1 MKYIIGVLCV
11 AYFPAHSF
19 AEQLVD
25 HTNTLIPSVP
35 ESIDGNNKYT
45 QEKINGQEQN
55 LNFIQLFLNIS
66 INSNPSEDLFSV
78 KQSKDGKLYI
88 RSGDLKTLRVKMD
101 EHIPDSQWVCI
112 NELKGI
118 QFKYLENE
126 QSLNLQVP
134 SSMLTGYSVELSGQ
148 QTTSSGLLK
157 MKPLN
162 AAILNYSLYHT
173 ITNDESI
180 FSGSAEGIFNSAL
193 GNFSSG
199 VLYNGSNETS
209 YSHEKWVR
217 LESKWQYVDPEKVRI
232 YTLGDFV
239 SNSSDWGSS
248 VRLAGFQ
255 WSSAYTQRG
264 DIVTSALP
272 QFSGS
277 AALPS
282 TLDLYVNQ
290 QKIYSGL
297 VPSGPFDIKQLPFI
311 SGNEVTLVTTD
322 ATGQQSITKKPYYFS
337 SKILAKGINE
347 FSVDVGVPRYN
358 YGLYSNDYDDATF
371 ASGAIRYGYSNSL
384 TLSGGA
390 EASTDGLSNVGT
402 GFAKN
407 LFGVG
412 VINADLAASQY
423 KDENGYSALVGLE
436 GRISKNISFN
446 TSYRKV
452 FDNYFDLACVSQ
464 IRYLK
469 ENQITSEP
477 QNYLSYSALADEIIR
492 AGINYNFYAGYG
504 VYVGYNQIK
513 YSDNSYKLL
522 SANLSG
528 SLNKNW
534 GFYSSAYKDYEN
546 HKDYGIY
553 FALRYTPSTR
563 TNAITSV
570 SSDSGRLTY
579 RQEVFVLSEPKINS
593 FGWGGYV
600 ERDQDAHTNNASI
613 YGSYRA
619 RAAYLTGRYNRIG
632 DNDQVA
638 LSATGSLVAAAGR
651 IFAANE
657 IGDGYAVVTNA
668 GPQSQIINGGIN
680 LGTTDKS
687 GRFLIPSLMPY
698 RENHIYLDP
707 SYLPLNWNVKS
718 TDQKTVV
725 GYRQGTLVDFGAH
738 QVISGLVRI
747 VDKNNTPLLPGYS
760 VRINGQ
766 QDAVVGYDGEV
777 FVPNLLRQNKLE
789 VDLLDHGSCQVNF
802 TYNSNQY
809 STKKLG
815 PYICQ

>member
-1 MKYIIGVLCV
+1 MKYIIGILCV
-11 AYFPAHSF
+11 AYFPAYSF
-19 AEQLVD
+19 AEQLLD
-25 HTNTLIPSVP
+25 HTNTAVPSVP
-35 ESIDGNNKYT
+35 KSIGNDSRYT
-45 QEKINGQEQN
+45 QVGTNEQEQD

-66 INSNPSEDLFSV
+66 INSNASEDLVAV

-88 RSGDLKTLRVKMD
+88 LSSALRTLRIKID
-101 EHIPDSQWVCI
+101 EHIPDNQWVCI
-112 NELKGI
+112 NDLNGI

-126 QSLNLQVP
+126 QSLNLKVP
-134 SSMLTGYSVELSGQ
+134 SNMLTGYSVDLSGQ
-148 QTTSSGLLK
+148 QITSPQLLK

-162 AAILNYSLYHT
+162 AAILNYSLYNT
-173 ITNDESI
+173 ITNDENV
-180 FSGSAEGIFNSAL
+180 FSGTAEGIFNSAI

-199 VLYNGSNETS
+199 VLYNGSNENS

-217 LESKWQYVDPEKVRI
+217 LESKWQYVDPEKIRI
-232 YTLGDFV
+232 YTLGDFI
-239 SNSSDWGSS
+239 SNSPDWGSS

-255 WSSAYTQRG
+255 WSSAYSQRG

-322 ATGQQSITKKPYYFS
+322 ATGKQSITKKPYYFS

-347 FSVDVGVPRYN
+347 FSVDVGIPRYN

-390 EASTDGLSNVGT
+390 EASTDGLSNLGT

-407 LFGVG
+407 VLGIGVM
-412 VINADLAASQY
+412 NADIAASQY
-423 KDENGYSALVGLE
+423 KDENGYSALLGLE

-452 FDNYFDLACVSQ
+452 FDNYFDLARVSQ
-464 IRYLK
+464 VRYLK
-469 ENQITSEP
+469 DNQINAET
-477 QNYLSYSALADEIIR
+477 QNYLNYSALADEIFR

-504 VYVGYNQIK
+504 VYLGYNQIK

-522 SANLSG
+522 STNLSG
-528 SLNKNW
+528 NLDKNW
-534 GFYSSAYKDYEN
+534 GFYASAYKDYEN
-546 HKDYGIY
+546 HKDYGVY
-553 FALRYTPSTR
+553 FALRYTPSSKV
-563 TNAITSV
+563 NAITSV
-570 SSDSGRLTY
+570 SSDSGSLRY
-579 RQEVFVLSEPKINS
+579 RQEIFGLSEPQIGS

-600 ERDQDAHTNNASI
+600 ERDQDANENNASV
-613 YGSYRA
+613 YASYRA
-619 RAAYLTGRYNRIG
+619 RAAYLTGRYNRFG

-668 GPQSQIINGGIN
+668 GPQSQIINGGVN
-680 LGTTDKS
+680 LGVTDNS

-698 RENHIYLDP
+698 QVNHIYLDP
-707 SYLPLNWNVKS
+707 SYLPLNWSVKS

-725 GYRQGTLVDFGAH
+725 GYRQGGLIDFGAH
-738 QVISGLVRI
+738 QVISGLVKL
-747 VDKNNTPLLPGYS
+747 VDANNSPLLPGYT

-766 QDAVVGYDGEV
+766 QDGVVGYDGEV
-777 FVPNLLRQNKLE
+777 FIQNLLKQNKLE
-789 VDLLDHGSCQVNF
+789 VDLLDHGSCQVDF

-815 PYICQ
+815 PYVCH

>member
-11 AYFPAHSF
+11 AYFPAYSF
-19 AEQLVD
+19 AEQLLD
-25 HTNTLIPSVP
+25 YTNTAVPSVP
-35 ESIDGNNKYT
+35 KSVGSNSEYT
-45 QEKINGQEQN
+45 QVGANEQEQD
-55 LNFIQLFLNIS
+55 LNFIHLFLNVS
-66 INSNPSEDLFSV
+66 INSNASEDLVAV

-88 RSGDLKTLRVKMD
+88 RSSTLKTLRLKMD
-101 EHIPDSQWVCI
+101 EHIPDNQWVCI
-112 NELKGI
+112 NDLNGI

-126 QSLNLQVP
+126 QSLNLKVP
-134 SSMLTGYSVELSGQ
+134 LNMLTGYSVDLSGQ
-148 QTTSSGLLK
+148 QITSPQLLK

-162 AAILNYSLYHT
+162 AAILNYSLYNT
-173 ITNDESI
+173 ITNDENV
-180 FSGSAEGIFNSAL
+180 FSGTAEGIFNSTI

-199 VLYNGSNETS
+199 VLYNGSNENS

-217 LESKWQYVDPEKVRI
+217 LESKWQYVDPEKIRI
-232 YTLGDFV
+232 YTLGDFI
-239 SNSSDWGSS
+239 SNSPDWGSS

-255 WSSAYTQRG
+255 WSSAYSQRG

-390 EASTDGLSNVGT
+390 EASTDGLSNLGT

-407 LFGVG
+407 VLGIGVM
-412 VINADLAASQY
+412 NADIAASQY
-423 KDENGYSALVGLE
+423 KDENGYSALLGLE
-436 GRISKNISFN
+436 GRISKTISFN

-452 FDNYFDLACVSQ
+452 FDNYFDLARVSQ
-464 IRYLK
+464 VRYLK
-469 ENQITSEP
+469 ENKINPES
-477 QNYLSYSALADEIIR
+477 QNYLNYSALADEIFR

-504 VYVGYNQIK
+504 VYLGYNQIK

-522 SANLSG
+522 STNLSG
-528 SLNKNW
+528 SLDKNW
-534 GFYSSAYKDYEN
+534 GFYASAYKDYEN

-553 FALRYTPSTR
+553 FALRYTPSSKV
-563 TNAITSV
+563 NAITSV
-570 SSDSGRLTY
+570 SSDSGSLRY
-579 RQEVFVLSEPKINS
+579 RQEIFGLSEPQIGS

-600 ERDQDAHTNNASI
+600 ERDQEANENNASV
-613 YGSYRA
+613 YASYRA
-619 RAAYLTGRYNRIG
+619 RAAYLTGRYNRFG

-638 LSATGSLVAAAGR
+638 VSATGSLVAAAGR

-668 GPQSQIINGGIN
+668 GPQSQIINGGVN
-680 LGTTDKS
+680 LGATDKS

-698 RENHIYLDP
+698 QVNHIYLDP

-738 QVISGLVRI
+738 QVISGLVKL
-747 VDKNNTPLLPGYS
+747 VDENNSPLMPGYT

-766 QDAVVGYDGEV
+766 QDGMVGYDGEV
-777 FVPNLLRQNKLE
+777 FIPNLLKQNKLE
-789 VDLLDHGSCQVNF
+789 VDLLDHGSCQVDF
-802 TYNSNQY
+802 IYNSNQY

-815 PYICQ
+815 PYVCH

>member
-45 QEKINGQEQN
+45 QEKTNGQEQN

-112 NELKGI
+112 NQLKGI

-134 SSMLTGYSVELSGQ
+134 ASMLTGYSVELSGQ

-232 YTLGDFV
+232 YTLGDFI

-371 ASGAIRYGYSNSL
+371 ASGTIRYGYSNSL
-384 TLSGGA
+384 TLSGGV

-452 FDNYFDLACVSQ
+452 FDNYFDLARVSQ

-469 ENQITSEP
+469 DNQITSEP

-619 RAAYLTGRYNRIG
+619 RAAYLKGRYNRIG

-738 QVISGLVRI
+738 QVVSGLVRI
-747 VDKNNTPLLPGYS
+747 VDKNNMPLLPGYS

>member
-1 MKYIIGVLCV
+1 MKYLVSALCV
-11 AYFPAHSF
+11 MYLPVHAF
-19 AEQLVD
+19 AESLQD
-25 HTNTLIPSVP
+25 NTNAALPNIPEVSNAAFQT
-35 ESIDGNNKYT
+35 SGSDKGY
-45 QEKINGQEQN
+45 
-55 LNFIQLFLNIS
+55 IQLFLNIS
-66 INSNPSEDLFSV
+66 INSNTSTDLISV
-78 KQSKDGKLYI
+78 HQDQDRKLYI
-88 RSGDLKTLRVKMD
+88 RVHDLKALRLKMD

-134 SSMLTGYSVELSGQ
+134 ASMLSDYSVDLTGQ
-148 QTTSSGLLK
+148 PTTNTNLLK

-162 AAILNYSLYHT
+162 AAILNYSMYHT

-199 VLYNGSNETS
+199 VLYNGSNEKS

-217 LESKWQYVDPEKVRI
+217 LDSKWQYVDPEKVRI
-232 YTLGDFV
+232 YTLGDFI

-248 VRLAGFQ
+248 VRLAGLQ

-297 VPSGPFDIKQLPFI
+297 VPSGPFDVKQLPFI

-322 ATGQQSITKKPYYFS
+322 ATGQQTITKKPYYFS

-384 TLSGGA
+384 TLSGGV
-390 EASTDGLSNVGT
+390 EASTDGLSNLGT

-412 VINADLAASQY
+412 VINADIAASQY
-423 KDENGYSALVGLE
+423 KDENGYSALLGLE

-452 FDNYFDLACVSQ
+452 FDNYFDLARVSQ

-469 ENQITSEP
+469 ENQLNAES
-477 QNYLSYSALADEIIR
+477 QNYLNYSALADEIFR
-492 AGINYNFYAGYG
+492 AGINYNFYTGYG

-534 GFYSSAYKDYEN
+534 GFYSSVYKDYEN

-563 TNAITSV
+563 VNAITSV
-570 SSDSGRLTY
+570 SNDSGKTTY
-579 RQEVFVLSEPKINS
+579 RQEINGFTDPQIGS

-600 ERDQDAHTNNASI
+600 ERDRDAHANNASV

-632 DNDQVA
+632 
-638 LSATGSLVAAAGR
+638 
-651 IFAANE
+651 
-657 IGDGYAVVTNA
+657 
-668 GPQSQIINGGIN
+668 
-680 LGTTDKS
+680 
-687 GRFLIPSLMPY
+687 
-698 RENHIYLDP
+698 
-707 SYLPLNWNVKS
+707 
-718 TDQKTVV
+718 
-725 GYRQGTLVDFGAH
+725 
-738 QVISGLVRI
+738 
-747 VDKNNTPLLPGYS
+747 
-760 VRINGQ
+760 
-766 QDAVVGYDGEV
+766 
-777 FVPNLLRQNKLE
+777 
-789 VDLLDHGSCQVNF
+789 
-802 TYNSNQY
+802 
-809 STKKLG
+809 
-815 PYICQ
+815 

>member
-11 AYFPAHSF
+11 AYLPAYSF
-19 AEQLVD
+19 AEQLQD
-25 HTNTLIPSVP
+25 NTNTVMPSVP
-35 ESIDGNNKYT
+35 ESIDSNKKYAQGNTSDDKQN
-45 QEKINGQEQN
+45 IN
-55 LNFIQLFLNIS
+55 FTQLFLVVS
-66 INSNPSEDLFSV
+66 INSNSSEDLVAV

-88 RSGDLKTLRVKMD
+88 RSSALKTLRVKMD
-101 EHIPDSQWVCI
+101 EQTPDSQWVCI
-112 NELKGI
+112 DELKGI
-118 QFKYLENE
+118 RFKYLENE
-126 QSLNLQVP
+126 QALNLQVP
-134 SSMLTGYSVELSGQ
+134 SNMLTDYSVDLNGQ
-148 QTTSSGLLK
+148 QITSPHLLK

-162 AAILNYSLYHT
+162 AAILNYSLYNT
-173 ITNDESI
+173 ITNDENV
-180 FSGSAEGIFNSAL
+180 FSGSAEGIFNSAI

-217 LESKWQYVDPEKVRI
+217 LESKWQYVDPEKIRI
-232 YTLGDFV
+232 YTLGDFI

-264 DIVTSALP
+264 DLVTSALP

-322 ATGQQSITKKPYYFS
+322 ATGQQSITKQAYYFS

-358 YGLYSNDYDDATF
+358 YGLFSNDYDDATF

-390 EASTDGLSNVGT
+390 EASTDGLSNLGT

-407 LFGVG
+407 LFGFG
-412 VINADLAASQY
+412 VINADIAASQY

-452 FDNYFDLACVSQ
+452 FDNYFDLARVSQ

-469 ENQITSEP
+469 DNQMTSEP
-477 QNYLSYSALADEIIR
+477 QNYLSYSALADEIFR
-492 AGINYNFYAGYG
+492 AGMSYNFYEGYSA
-504 VYVGYNQIK
+504 YLGYNQIK
-513 YSDNSYKLL
+513 YSDNANKLV

-528 SLNKNW
+528 TLNNNW
-534 GFYSSAYKDYEN
+534 GFYASAYKDYEN
-546 HKDYGIY
+546 QKDYGIY

-563 TNAITSV
+563 VNAITSV
-570 SSDSGRLTY
+570 SNDAGRLSY
-579 RQEVFVLSEPKINS
+579 RQEIFGLSEPQIGS

-600 ERDQDAHTNNASI
+600 ERDQDANQNNASI

-638 LSATGSLVAAAGR
+638 VSATGSLVAAAGR
-651 IFAANE
+651 VFAANE

-668 GPQSQIINGGIN
+668 GPQSQIINGGVN
-680 LGTTDKS
+680 LGVTDNS

-698 RENHIYLDP
+698 KENHIYLDP
-707 SYLPLNWNVKS
+707 SYLPLNWSVKS

-725 GYRQGTLVDFGAH
+725 GYRQGGLIDFGAH
-738 QVISGLVRI
+738 QVISGLVKL
-747 VDKNNTPLLPGYS
+747 VDANNSPLLPGYT

-766 QDAVVGYDGEV
+766 QDGVVGYDGEV
-777 FVPNLLRQNKLE
+777 FIQNLLKQNKLE
-789 VDLLDHGSCQVNF
+789 VDLLDHGSCQVDF

-815 PYICQ
+815 PYVCH

>member
-452 FDNYFDLACVSQ
+452 FDNYFDLARVSQ

-657 IGDGYAVVTNA
+657 IGEGYAVVTNA

>member
-134 SSMLTGYSVELSGQ
+134 SSMLSDYSVDLNGQ
-148 QTTSSGLLK
+148 STTNTNLLK

-322 ATGQQSITKKPYYFS
+322 ATGQQIITKKPYYFS

-452 FDNYFDLACVSQ
+452 FDNYFDLARVSQ

-469 ENQITSEP
+469 ENQISAEP

-534 GFYSSAYKDYEN
+534 GFYSSAYTDYEN

-680 LGTTDKS
+680 LGTTDK
-687 GRFLIPSLMPY
+687 
-698 RENHIYLDP
+698 
-707 SYLPLNWNVKS
+707 LNR
-718 TDQKTVV
+718 TGFV
-725 GYRQGTLVDFGAH
+725 GDFF
-738 QVISGLVRI
+738 I
-747 VDKNNTPLLPGYS
+747 
-760 VRINGQ
+760 
-766 QDAVVGYDGEV
+766 
-777 FVPNLLRQNKLE
+777 
-789 VDLLDHGSCQVNF
+789 
-802 TYNSNQY
+802 
-809 STKKLG
+809 
-815 PYICQ
+815 

>member
-1 MKYIIGVLCV
+1 MKYLVSALCLTYLPTH
-11 AYFPAHSF
+11 AF
-19 AEQLVD
+19 AESLQD
-25 HTNTLIPSVP
+25 STNAVLPSIPEITDS
-35 ESIDGNNKYT
+35 SYHAFGSDKGY
-45 QEKINGQEQN
+45 
-55 LNFIQLFLNIS
+55 IQLFLNIS
-66 INSNPSEDLFSV
+66 VNSNV
-78 KQSKDGKLYI
+78 SKDLISVRQEQDRKLYI
-88 RSGDLKTLRVKMD
+88 RFRDLRTLRLKID
-101 EHIPDSQWVCI
+101 EHIPDNQWVCI
-112 NELKGI
+112 NDLNGI

-126 QSLNLQVP
+126 QSLNLKVP
-134 SSMLTGYSVELSGQ
+134 SNMLTGYSVDLSGQ
-148 QTTSSGLLK
+148 QITSPNLLR

-162 AAILNYSLYHT
+162 AAILNYSLYNT
-173 ITNDESI
+173 ITNDENV
-180 FSGSAEGIFNSAL
+180 FSGTAEGIFNSAI

-199 VLYNGSNETS
+199 GLYNGSNENS
-209 YSHEKWVR
+209 YNHEKWVR
-217 LESKWQYVDPEKVRI
+217 LESKWQYVDPEKIRI
-232 YTLGDFV
+232 YTLGDFI
-239 SNSSDWGSS
+239 SNSPDWGSS

-255 WSSAYTQRG
+255 WSSAYSQRG

-322 ATGQQSITKKPYYFS
+322 ATGKQSITKKPYYFS

-347 FSVDVGVPRYN
+347 FSVDVGIPRYN

-390 EASTDGLSNVGT
+390 EASTDGLSNLGT

-407 LFGVG
+407 IFGIG
-412 VINADLAASQY
+412 VINADIAASQY
-423 KDENGYSALVGLE
+423 KDENGYSTLLGLE

-452 FDNYFDLACVSQ
+452 FDNYFDLARVSQ
-464 IRYLK
+464 VRYLK
-469 ENQITSEP
+469 DNQINAES
-477 QNYLSYSALADEIIR
+477 QNYLNYSALADEIFR

-504 VYVGYNQIK
+504 VYLGYNQIK

-522 SANLSG
+522 STNLSG
-528 SLNKNW
+528 SLDKNW
-534 GFYSSAYKDYEN
+534 GFYASAYKDYEN

-553 FALRYTPSTR
+553 FALRYTPSSKV
-563 TNAITSV
+563 NAITSV
-570 SSDSGRLTY
+570 SSDSGSLRY
-579 RQEVFVLSEPKINS
+579 RQEIFGLSEPQIGS

-600 ERDQDAHTNNASI
+600 ERDEDANENNASV
-613 YGSYRA
+613 YASYRA
-619 RAAYLTGRYNRIG
+619 RAAYLTGRYNRFG

-668 GPQSQIINGGIN
+668 GPQSQVLNGGVN
-680 LGTTDKS
+680 LGATDKS
-687 GRFLIPSLMPY
+687 GRFLIANLRPY
-698 RENHIYLDP
+698 LSHHIYLDP
-707 SYLPLNWNVKS
+707 SLLPLEWDITS
-718 TDQKTVV
+718 TNQTAFV

-738 QVISGLVRI
+738 RVISGLVKL
-747 VDKNNTPLLPGYS
+747 VDQNNSPLMPGYA

-777 FVPNLLRQNKLE
+777 FIPNLLKQNKLE
-789 VDLLDHGSCQVNF
+789 VDLLDHGSCQVDF

-815 PYICQ
+815 PYVCR

>member
-11 AYFPAHSF
+11 AYFPTYSF
-19 AEQLVD
+19 AEQLLD
-25 HTNTLIPSVP
+25 HTNTAVPSVP
-35 ESIDGNNKYT
+35 KSVGSNSEYT
-45 QEKINGQEQN
+45 QVGTNEQEQD
-55 LNFIQLFLNIS
+55 LNFIHLFLNIS
-66 INSNPSEDLFSV
+66 INSNASEDLVAV

-88 RSGDLKTLRVKMD
+88 RSSALRTLRLKID
-101 EHIPDSQWVCI
+101 EHIPDNQWVCI
-112 NELKGI
+112 NDLNGI

-126 QSLNLQVP
+126 QSLNLKVP
-134 SSMLTGYSVELSGQ
+134 SNMLTGYSVDLSGQ
-148 QTTSSGLLK
+148 QVTSPNLLK

-162 AAILNYSLYHT
+162 AAILNYSLYNT
-173 ITNDESI
+173 ITNDENV
-180 FSGSAEGIFNSAL
+180 FSGTAEGIFNSAI

-199 VLYNGSNETS
+199 VLYNGSNENS

-217 LESKWQYVDPEKVRI
+217 LESKWQYVDPEKIRI
-232 YTLGDFV
+232 YTLGDFI
-239 SNSSDWGSS
+239 SNSTDWGSS

-255 WSSAYTQRG
+255 WSSAYSQRG

-322 ATGQQSITKKPYYFS
+322 ATGKQSITKKPYYFS

-347 FSVDVGVPRYN
+347 FSVDVGIPRYN

-390 EASTDGLSNVGT
+390 EASTDGLSNLGT

-407 LFGVG
+407 IFGIG
-412 VINADLAASQY
+412 VINADIAASQY
-423 KDENGYSALVGLE
+423 KDKNGYSTLLGLE

-452 FDNYFDLACVSQ
+452 FDNYFDLARVSQ
-464 IRYLK
+464 VRYLK
-469 ENQITSEP
+469 DNQINAES
-477 QNYLSYSALADEIIR
+477 QNYLNYSALADEIFR
-492 AGINYNFYAGYG
+492 AGINYNFYTGYG
-504 VYVGYNQIK
+504 VYLGYNQIK

-522 SANLSG
+522 STNLSG
-528 SLNKNW
+528 SLDKNW
-534 GFYSSAYKDYEN
+534 GFYASAYKDYEN

-553 FALRYTPSTR
+553 FALRYTPSSKV
-563 TNAITSV
+563 NAITSV
-570 SSDSGRLTY
+570 SSDSGSLRY
-579 RQEVFVLSEPKINS
+579 RQEIFGLSEPQIGS

-600 ERDQDAHTNNASI
+600 ERDEDANENNSSVYA
-613 YGSYRA
+613 SYRA
-619 RAAYLTGRYNRIG
+619 RAAYLTGRYNRFG

-657 IGDGYAVVTNA
+657 IGEGFAVVTNA
-668 GPQSQIINGGIN
+668 GPQSQILNGGVN
-680 LGTTDKS
+680 LGVTDKS

-698 RENHIYLDP
+698 QVNHIYLDP

-738 QVISGLVRI
+738 RVISGLVKL
-747 VDKNNTPLLPGYS
+747 VDQSNSPLMPGYA

-766 QDAVVGYDGEV
+766 QDGVVGYDGEV
-777 FVPNLLRQNKLE
+777 FIPNLLKQNKLE
-789 VDLLDHGSCQVNF
+789 VDLLDHGSCQVDF

-815 PYICQ
+815 PYVCH

>member
-239 SNSSDWGSS
+239 STVDWGSS

-282 TLDLYVNQ
+282 TLDL
-290 QKIYSGL
+290 
-297 VPSGPFDIKQLPFI
+297 
-311 SGNEVTLVTTD
+311 
-322 ATGQQSITKKPYYFS
+322 
-337 SKILAKGINE
+337 
-347 FSVDVGVPRYN
+347 
-358 YGLYSNDYDDATF
+358 
-371 ASGAIRYGYSNSL
+371 
-384 TLSGGA
+384 
-390 EASTDGLSNVGT
+390 
-402 GFAKN
+402 
-407 LFGVG
+407 
-412 VINADLAASQY
+412 
-423 KDENGYSALVGLE
+423 
-436 GRISKNISFN
+436 
-446 TSYRKV
+446 
-452 FDNYFDLACVSQ
+452 
-464 IRYLK
+464 
-469 ENQITSEP
+469 
-477 QNYLSYSALADEIIR
+477 
-492 AGINYNFYAGYG
+492 
-504 VYVGYNQIK
+504 
-513 YSDNSYKLL
+513 
-522 SANLSG
+522 
-528 SLNKNW
+528 
-534 GFYSSAYKDYEN
+534 
-546 HKDYGIY
+546 
-553 FALRYTPSTR
+553 
-563 TNAITSV
+563 
-570 SSDSGRLTY
+570 
-579 RQEVFVLSEPKINS
+579 
-593 FGWGGYV
+593 
-600 ERDQDAHTNNASI
+600 
-613 YGSYRA
+613 
-619 RAAYLTGRYNRIG
+619 
-632 DNDQVA
+632 
-638 LSATGSLVAAAGR
+638 
-651 IFAANE
+651 
-657 IGDGYAVVTNA
+657 
-668 GPQSQIINGGIN
+668 
-680 LGTTDKS
+680 
-687 GRFLIPSLMPY
+687 
-698 RENHIYLDP
+698 
-707 SYLPLNWNVKS
+707 
-718 TDQKTVV
+718 
-725 GYRQGTLVDFGAH
+725 
-738 QVISGLVRI
+738 
-747 VDKNNTPLLPGYS
+747 
-760 VRINGQ
+760 
-766 QDAVVGYDGEV
+766 
-777 FVPNLLRQNKLE
+777 
-789 VDLLDHGSCQVNF
+789 
-802 TYNSNQY
+802 
-809 STKKLG
+809 
-815 PYICQ
+815 

>member
-1 MKYIIGVLCV
+1 MYLPIH
-11 AYFPAHSF
+11 AF
-19 AEQLVD
+19 AESLQD
-25 HTNTLIPSVP
+25 NTNAALPNIPEVTNSAFQA
-35 ESIDGNNKYT
+35 SGSDRGY
-45 QEKINGQEQN
+45 
-55 LNFIQLFLNIS
+55 IQLFLNIS
-66 INSNPSEDLFSV
+66 INSNTSTDLISV
-78 KQSKDGKLYI
+78 HQDQDKKLYV
-88 RSGDLKTLRVKMD
+88 RARDLKALRLKMD

-134 SSMLTGYSVELSGQ
+134 SSMLSDYSVDLNGQ
-148 QTTSSGLLK
+148 STTNTNLLK

-232 YTLGDFV
+232 YTLGDFI
-239 SNSSDWGSS
+239 SNSSDWGSN

-322 ATGQQSITKKPYYFS
+322 ATGQQIITKKPYYFS

-384 TLSGGA
+384 TLSGGV

-412 VINADLAASQY
+412 VINADIAASQY
-423 KDENGYSALVGLE
+423 KDENGYSTLIGLE

-452 FDNYFDLACVSQ
+452 FDNYFDLARVSQ

-469 ENQITSEP
+469 ENQISAEP

-553 FALRYTPSTR
+553 FALRYTPSTKV
-563 TNAITSV
+563 NSITSF
-570 SSDSGRLTY
+570 SNDSGKTTY
-579 RQEVFVLSEPKINS
+579 RQEVNGFSDPHIGS

-657 IGDGYAVVTNA
+657 IGEGYAVVTNA
-668 GPQSQIINGGIN
+668 GPQSQIINGGVN
-680 LGTTDKS
+680 LGETDKS
-687 GRFLIPSLMPY
+687 GRFLI
-698 RENHIYLDP
+698 
-707 SYLPLNWNVKS
+707 
-718 TDQKTVV
+718 
-725 GYRQGTLVDFGAH
+725 A
-738 QVISGLVRI
+738 
-747 VDKNNTPLLPGYS
+747 
-760 VRINGQ
+760 
-766 QDAVVGYDGEV
+766 
-777 FVPNLLRQNKLE
+777 NLR
-789 VDLLDHGSCQVNF
+789 
-802 TYNSNQY
+802 
-809 STKKLG
+809 
-815 PYICQ
+815 

>member
-1 MKYIIGVLCV
+1 MYLPIHAAAESLQDSTNAVLPSIPEV
-11 AYFPAHSF
+11 PNSAHQAFGSD
-19 AEQLVD
+19 Q
-25 HTNTLIPSVP
+25 
-35 ESIDGNNKYT
+35 GY
-45 QEKINGQEQN
+45 
-55 LNFIQLFLNIS
+55 IQLFLNIS
-66 INSNPSEDLFSV
+66 INSNI
-78 KQSKDGKLYI
+78 SKDLISVRQDQDRKLYI
-88 RSGDLKTLRVKMD
+88 RSRDLKALRVKMD
-101 EHIPDSQWVCI
+101 EHIPDNQWVYI
-112 NELKGI
+112 NDLNGI

-126 QSLNLQVP
+126 QSLNLKVP
-134 SSMLTGYSVELSGQ
+134 SNMLTGYSVDLNGQ
-148 QTTSSGLLK
+148 QVTSPNLLK

-162 AAILNYSLYHT
+162 AAILNYSLYQT
-173 ITNDESI
+173 MTNDENV
-180 FSGSAEGIFNSAL
+180 FSGTAEGIFNSAI

-199 VLYNGSNETS
+199 VLYNGSNENS

-217 LESKWQYVDPEKVRI
+217 LESKWQYVDPEKIRI
-232 YTLGDFV
+232 YTLGDFI
-239 SNSSDWGSS
+239 SNSPDWGSS

-255 WSSAYTQRG
+255 WSSAYSQRG

-322 ATGQQSITKKPYYFS
+322 ATGKQSITKKPYYFS

-390 EASTDGLSNVGT
+390 EASTDGLSNLGT

-407 LFGVG
+407 LFGFG
-412 VINADLAASQY
+412 VINADIAASQY
-423 KDENGYSALVGLE
+423 KDENGYSALLGLE

-452 FDNYFDLACVSQ
+452 FDNYFDLARVSQ
-464 IRYLK
+464 VRYLK
-469 ENQITSEP
+469 DNQINPES
-477 QNYLSYSALADEIIR
+477 QNYLNYSALADEIFR

-504 VYVGYNQIK
+504 VYLGYNQIK

-522 SANLSG
+522 STNLSG
-528 SLNKNW
+528 SLDKNW
-534 GFYSSAYKDYEN
+534 GFYASAYKDYEN

-553 FALRYTPSTR
+553 FALRYTPSSKV
-563 TNAITSV
+563 NAITSV
-570 SSDSGRLTY
+570 SSDSGSLRY
-579 RQEVFVLSEPKINS
+579 RQEIFGLSEPQIGS

-600 ERDQDAHTNNASI
+600 ERDQDANENNASV
-613 YGSYRA
+613 YASYRA
-619 RAAYLTGRYNRIG
+619 RAAYLTGRYNRFG

-638 LSATGSLVAAAGR
+638 VSATGSLVAAAGR

-668 GPQSQIINGGIN
+668 GPQSQILNGGVN
-680 LGTTDKS
+680 LGATDKS
-687 GRFLIPSLMPY
+687 GRFLIANLRPY
-698 RENHIYLDP
+698 MSHHIYLDP
-707 SYLPLNWNVKS
+707 SYLPLEWEVSS
-718 TDQKTVV
+718 TNQTAFV

-738 QVISGLVRI
+738 QVISGLVKL
-747 VDKNNTPLLPGYS
+747 VDQNNSPLMPGYA

-766 QDAVVGYDGEV
+766 QNGMVGYDGEV
-777 FVPNLLRQNKLE
+777 FIPNLLKQNKLE
-789 VDLLDHGSCQVNF
+789 VDLLDHGSCQVDFAYENK
-802 TYNSNQY
+802 QY
-809 STKKLG
+809 SAKKLG
-815 PYICQ
+815 PYVCR

>member
-1 MKYIIGVLCV
+1 
-11 AYFPAHSF
+11 
-19 AEQLVD
+19 
-25 HTNTLIPSVP
+25 
-35 ESIDGNNKYT
+35 
-45 QEKINGQEQN
+45 
-55 LNFIQLFLNIS
+55 
-66 INSNPSEDLFSV
+66 
-78 KQSKDGKLYI
+78 
-88 RSGDLKTLRVKMD
+88 
-101 EHIPDSQWVCI
+101 
-112 NELKGI
+112 
-118 QFKYLENE
+118 
-126 QSLNLQVP
+126 
-134 SSMLTGYSVELSGQ
+134 
-148 QTTSSGLLK
+148 
-157 MKPLN
+157 
-162 AAILNYSLYHT
+162 
-173 ITNDESI
+173 
-180 FSGSAEGIFNSAL
+180 
-193 GNFSSG
+193 
-199 VLYNGSNETS
+199 
-209 YSHEKWVR
+209 
-217 LESKWQYVDPEKVRI
+217 
-232 YTLGDFV
+232 
-239 SNSSDWGSS
+239 
-248 VRLAGFQ
+248 
-255 WSSAYTQRG
+255 
-264 DIVTSALP
+264 
-272 QFSGS
+272 
-277 AALPS
+277 
-282 TLDLYVNQ
+282 
-290 QKIYSGL
+290 
-297 VPSGPFDIKQLPFI
+297 
-311 SGNEVTLVTTD
+311 
-322 ATGQQSITKKPYYFS
+322 
-337 SKILAKGINE
+337 
-347 FSVDVGVPRYN
+347 
-358 YGLYSNDYDDATF
+358 
-371 ASGAIRYGYSNSL
+371 
-384 TLSGGA
+384 
-390 EASTDGLSNVGT
+390 
-402 GFAKN
+402 
-407 LFGVG
+407 
-412 VINADLAASQY
+412 
-423 KDENGYSALVGLE
+423 GLE

-452 FDNYFDLACVSQ
+452 FDNYFDLARVSQ

-469 ENQITSEP
+469 DNQITSEP
-477 QNYLSYSALADEIIR
+477 QNYLNYSALADEIFR
-492 AGINYNFYAGYG
+492 AGINYNFYTGYG

-563 TNAITSV
+563 VNAISSV
-570 SSDSGRLTY
+570 SSDSGRLSY
-579 RQEVFVLSEPKINS
+579 RQEVFVLSEPQIGS

-600 ERDQDAHTNNASI
+600 ERDQDTHDNNVSV

-668 GPQSQIINGGIN
+668 GPQSQILNGGIN

-738 QVISGLVRI
+738 QVISGLVRV
-747 VDKNNTPLLPGYS
+747 VDKNNSPLLPGYS

-777 FVPNLLRQNKLE
+777 FIPNLLQQNKLE
-789 VDLLDHGSCQVNF
+789 IDLLDHGSCQVEF

-815 PYICQ
+815 PYICH

>member
-11 AYFPAHSF
+11 AYLPAYSF
-19 AEQLVD
+19 AEQLQD
-25 HTNTLIPSVP
+25 HTNTATPRVP
-35 ESIDGNNKYT
+35 DAINSKNKYAGV
-45 QEKINGQEQN
+45 KVDKQEQN
-55 LNFIQLFLNIS
+55 LSFTQLFLNVS
-66 INSNPSEDLFSV
+66 VNANASEDLVSV
-78 KQSKDGKLYI
+78 KQAQDGKLYI
-88 RSGDLKTLRVKMD
+88 RARDLKALRLKMD
-101 EHIPDSQWVCI
+101 EHISDSQWVCI
-112 NELKGI
+112 NDLSEI

-126 QSLNLQVP
+126 QSLNLNVP
-134 SSMLTGYSVELSGQ
+134 SNMLTGYAVDLNGQ
-148 QTTSSGLLK
+148 QITSPHLLK

-162 AAILNYSLYHT
+162 AAILNYSLYNS
-173 ITNDESI
+173 ITNDENT
-180 FSGSAEGIFNSAL
+180 FSGSAEGIFNSAI

-199 VLYNGSNETS
+199 VLYNGSNENS

-217 LESKWQYVDPEKVRI
+217 LETKWQYVDPEKIRI
-232 YTLGDFV
+232 YTLGDFI
-239 SNSSDWGSS
+239 SNSPDWGSS

-390 EASTDGLSNVGT
+390 EASTDGLSNLGT

-407 LFGVG
+407 LFGIG
-412 VINADLAASQY
+412 VINADIAASQY
-423 KDENGYSALVGLE
+423 KDENGYSALLGLE

-452 FDNYFDLACVSQ
+452 FDNYFDLARVSQ
-464 IRYLK
+464 VRYLK
-469 ENQITSEP
+469 DNQTDAEP
-477 QNYLSYSALADEIIR
+477 HNYLSYSALADEIFR

-504 VYVGYNQIK
+504 AYLGYNQIK

-534 GFYSSAYKDYEN
+534 GFYTSAYKDYEN
-546 HKDYGIY
+546 NKDYGLY
-553 FALRYTPSTR
+553 FALRYTPSSKL
-563 TNAITSV
+563 NAITSV
-570 SSDSGRLTY
+570 SSDSGSLSY
-579 RQEVFVLSEPKINS
+579 REEIFGLSEPKIGS

-600 ERDQDAHTNNASI
+600 ERDQDANENNASI
-613 YGSYRA
+613 YASYRA
-619 RAAYLTGRYNRIG
+619 RAAYLTGRYNRFG

-657 IGDGYAVVTNA
+657 IGEGYAVVTNA
-668 GPQSQIINGGIN
+668 GPKSQIINGGAN
-680 LGTTDKS
+680 LGATDKS
-687 GRFLIPSLMPY
+687 GRFLIANLRPY
-698 RENHIYLDP
+698 LSHHIYLDP
-707 SYLPLNWNVKS
+707 SYLPLEWDVTS
-718 TDQKTVV
+718 TNQTVFV
-725 GYRQGTLVDFGAH
+725 GYRQGALIDFGAH
-738 QVISGLVRI
+738 RVISGLI
-747 VDKNNTPLLPGYS
+747 KLVDQNNSPLLPGYT

-766 QDAVVGYDGEV
+766 QEGVVGYDGEV
-777 FVPNLLRQNKLE
+777 FIQNLLKQNTLE
-789 VDLLDHGSCQVNF
+789 VDLLDRGSCQVDF

-815 PYICQ
+815 PYVCR

>member
-11 AYFPAHSF
+11 AYFPANSF
-19 AEQLVD
+19 AEQLLD
-25 HTNTLIPSVP
+25 HTNTAVPSVP
-35 ESIDGNNKYT
+35 KSVGSNGEYIQVGANK
-45 QEKINGQEQN
+45 QEQN
-55 LNFIQLFLNIS
+55 IDLINLFLNIS
-66 INSNPSEDLFSV
+66 INSNASEDLVAV

-88 RSGDLKTLRVKMD
+88 RSGTLKKLRIKMD
-101 EHIPDSQWVCI
+101 EDIPDNQWVCI
-112 NELKGI
+112 NDLNGI

-126 QSLNLQVP
+126 QSLNLKVP
-134 SSMLTGYSVELSGQ
+134 LNMLTGYSVDLSGQ
-148 QTTSSGLLK
+148 QVTNPHLLK

-162 AAILNYSLYHT
+162 AAILNYSLYNT
-173 ITNDESI
+173 ITNDENV
-180 FSGSAEGIFNSAL
+180 FSGTAEGIFNSAI

-217 LESKWQYVDPEKVRI
+217 LESKWQYVDPEKIRI
-232 YTLGDFV
+232 YTLGDFI
-239 SNSSDWGSS
+239 SNSPDWGSS

-255 WSSAYTQRG
+255 WSSAYSQRG

-390 EASTDGLSNVGT
+390 EASTDGLSNLGT

-407 LFGVG
+407 VLGIG
-412 VINADLAASQY
+412 VINADIAASQY
-423 KDENGYSALVGLE
+423 KDENGYSALLGLE

-452 FDNYFDLACVSQ
+452 FDNYFDLARVSQ
-464 IRYLK
+464 VRYLK
-469 ENQITSEP
+469 DNQINAES
-477 QNYLSYSALADEIIR
+477 QNYLNYSALADEIFR

-504 VYVGYNQIK
+504 LYLGYNQIK

-522 SANLSG
+522 STNLSG
-528 SLNKNW
+528 SLDKNW
-534 GFYSSAYKDYEN
+534 GFYASAYKDYEN
-546 HKDYGIY
+546 HKDYGVY
-553 FALRYTPSTR
+553 FALRYTPSSKV
-563 TNAITSV
+563 NAITSV
-570 SSDSGRLTY
+570 SSDSGSLRY
-579 RQEVFVLSEPKINS
+579 RQEIFGLSEPQIGS

-600 ERDQDAHTNNASI
+600 ERDQDANENNASV
-613 YGSYRA
+613 YASYRA
-619 RAAYLTGRYNRIG
+619 RAAYLTGRYNRFG

-638 LSATGSLVAAAGR
+638 VSATGSLVAAAGR

-668 GPQSQIINGGIN
+668 GPQSQIINGGVN
-680 LGTTDKS
+680 LGETDKS

-698 RENHIYLDP
+698 QVNHIYLDP

-738 QVISGLVRI
+738 QVISGLVKL
-747 VDKNNTPLLPGYS
+747 VDQKNSPLMPGYT

-766 QDAVVGYDGEV
+766 QNGMVGYDGEV
-777 FVPNLLRQNKLE
+777 FIPNLLKQNKLE
-789 VDLLDHGSCQVNF
+789 VDLLDHGSCQVDF

-815 PYICQ
+815 PYVCH

>member
-11 AYFPAHSF
+11 AYFPTYSF
-19 AEQLVD
+19 AEQLLD
-25 HTNTLIPSVP
+25 HTNTAVPSVP
-35 ESIDGNNKYT
+35 KSIGSNNKYMH
-45 QEKINGQEQN
+45 EKTNGQQQEHD
-55 LNFIQLFLNIS
+55 FTQLFLNIS
-66 INSNPSEDLFSV
+66 INSNTSEDLFSV

-101 EHIPDSQWVCI
+101 EHIPDSQWVCL

-134 SSMLTGYSVELSGQ
+134 SNMLMGYSVDLTGQ
-148 QTTSSGLLK
+148 QTTSSSLLK

-162 AAILNYSLYHT
+162 AALLNYSLYHT

-180 FSGSAEGIFNSAL
+180 FSGSAEGIFNSAI

-232 YTLGDFV
+232 YTLGDFI

-347 FSVDVGVPRYN
+347 FSVDIGVPRYN

-412 VINADLAASQY
+412 VINADIAASQY
-423 KDENGYSALVGLE
+423 KDENGYSALLGLE

-452 FDNYFDLACVSQ
+452 FDNYFDLARVSQ

-492 AGINYNFYAGYG
+492 AGINYNFYAGYS

-534 GFYSSAYKDYEN
+534 GFYSSAYKDYES
-546 HKDYGIY
+546 HKNYGIY

-563 TNAITSV
+563 VNAISSV
-570 SSDSGRLTY
+570 SNDSGRLTY
-579 RQEVFVLSEPKINS
+579 RQEVFVLSEPQIDS

-600 ERDQDAHTNNASI
+600 ERDQDAHNNNASI

-638 LSATGSLVAAAGR
+638 VSATGSLVAAAGR

-687 GRFLIPSLMPY
+687 GRFLISSLMPY

-738 QVISGLVRI
+738 QVVSGLVKV
-747 VDKNNTPLLPGYS
+747 VDKNNSPLKPGYS

-766 QDAVVGYDGEV
+766 QDAIVGYDGEV
-777 FVPNLLRQNKLE
+777 FVPNLLKQNKLE
-789 VDLLDHGSCQVNF
+789 VDLLDHGSCQVDF

-815 PYICQ
+815 PYICH

>member
-1 MKYIIGVLCV
+1 MYLPIHAAAESLQDSTNAVLPSIPEV
-11 AYFPAHSF
+11 PNSAHQAFGSD
-19 AEQLVD
+19 Q
-25 HTNTLIPSVP
+25 
-35 ESIDGNNKYT
+35 GY
-45 QEKINGQEQN
+45 
-55 LNFIQLFLNIS
+55 IQLFLNIS
-66 INSNPSEDLFSV
+66 VNSNI
-78 KQSKDGKLYI
+78 SKDLISVRQDQDRKLYI
-88 RSGDLKTLRVKMD
+88 RSRDLKTLRLKMD
-101 EHIPDSQWVCI
+101 EHIPDNQWVCI
-112 NELKGI
+112 NDLNGI

-126 QSLNLQVP
+126 QSLNLKVP
-134 SSMLTGYSVELSGQ
+134 PSMLTGYSVDLNGQ
-148 QTTSSGLLK
+148 QVTSPQLLK

-162 AAILNYSLYHT
+162 AAILNYSLYNT
-173 ITNDESI
+173 ITNDENV
-180 FSGSAEGIFNSAL
+180 FSGTAEGIFNSAI

-217 LESKWQYVDPEKVRI
+217 LETKWQYVDPEKIRI
-232 YTLGDFV
+232 YTLGDFI
-239 SNSSDWGSS
+239 SNSPDWGSS

-255 WSSAYTQRG
+255 WSSAYSQRG

-390 EASTDGLSNVGT
+390 EASTDGLSNLGT

-407 LFGVG
+407 VLGIG
-412 VINADLAASQY
+412 VINADIAASQY
-423 KDENGYSALVGLE
+423 KDEKGYSTLLGLE

-452 FDNYFDLACVSQ
+452 FDNYFDLARVSQ
-464 IRYLK
+464 VRYLK
-469 ENQITSEP
+469 DNQINAES
-477 QNYLSYSALADEIIR
+477 QNYLNYSALADEIFR

-504 VYVGYNQIK
+504 VYLGYNQIK

-522 SANLSG
+522 STNLSG
-528 SLNKNW
+528 SLDKNW
-534 GFYSSAYKDYEN
+534 GFYASAYKDYEN
-546 HKDYGIY
+546 HKDYGVY
-553 FALRYTPSTR
+553 FALRYTPSSKV
-563 TNAITSV
+563 NAITSV
-570 SSDSGRLTY
+570 SSDSGNLRY
-579 RQEVFVLSEPKINS
+579 RQEIFGLSEPQIGS

-600 ERDQDAHTNNASI
+600 ERDQDAKENNASI
-613 YGSYRA
+613 YASYRA
-619 RAAYLTGRYNRIG
+619 RAAYLTGRYNRFG

-668 GPQSQIINGGIN
+668 GPQSQILNGGVN
-680 LGTTDKS
+680 LGGTDKS
-687 GRFLIPSLMPY
+687 GRFLIANLRPY
-698 RENHIYLDP
+698 MSHHIYLDP
-707 SYLPLNWNVKS
+707 SYLPLEWEVSS
-718 TDQKTVV
+718 TNQTAFV

-738 QVISGLVRI
+738 QVIPGLVKL
-747 VDKNNTPLLPGYS
+747 VDQNNSPLMPGYT
-760 VRINGQ
+760 VRINDQ
-766 QDAVVGYDGEV
+766 QNGMVGYDGEV
-777 FVPNLLRQNKLE
+777 FIPNLLKQNKLE
-789 VDLLDHGSCQVNF
+789 VDLLDHGSCQVDF

-815 PYICQ
+815 PYVCR

>member
-11 AYFPAHSF
+11 AYFPAYSF
-19 AEQLVD
+19 AEQLLD
-25 HTNTLIPSVP
+25 HTNTAVPSVP
-35 ESIDGNNKYT
+35 KSVGSNGEYT
-45 QEKINGQEQN
+45 QVGANEQEQD
-55 LNFIQLFLNIS
+55 LNFIHLFLNVS
-66 INSNPSEDLFSV
+66 INSNANEDLVAV

-88 RSGDLKTLRVKMD
+88 RSSTLKTLRLKMD
-101 EHIPDSQWVCI
+101 EDILDNQWVCI
-112 NELKGI
+112 NDLNGI

-126 QSLNLQVP
+126 QSLNLKVP
-134 SSMLTGYSVELSGQ
+134 SNMLTGYSVDLNGQ
-148 QTTSSGLLK
+148 QITSPQLLK

-162 AAILNYSLYHT
+162 AAILNYSLYQT
-173 ITNDESI
+173 MTNDENV
-180 FSGSAEGIFNSAL
+180 FSGTAEGIFNSAI
-193 GNFSSG
+193 GNFFSG
-199 VLYNGSNETS
+199 VLYNGSNENS

-217 LESKWQYVDPEKVRI
+217 LESKWQYVDPEKIRI
-232 YTLGDFV
+232 YTLGDFI
-239 SNSSDWGSS
+239 SNSPDWGSS

-255 WSSAYTQRG
+255 WSSAYSQRG

-347 FSVDVGVPRYN
+347 FSVDVGIPRYN

-390 EASTDGLSNVGT
+390 EASTDGLSNLGT

-407 LFGVG
+407 ILGIG
-412 VINADLAASQY
+412 VINADIAASQY
-423 KDENGYSALVGLE
+423 KDENGYSTLLGLE

-452 FDNYFDLACVSQ
+452 FDNYFDLARVSQ
-464 IRYLK
+464 VRYLK
-469 ENQITSEP
+469 DNQINAES
-477 QNYLSYSALADEIIR
+477 QNYLNYSALADEIFR

-504 VYVGYNQIK
+504 IYLGYNQIK

-522 SANLSG
+522 STNLSG
-528 SLNKNW
+528 SLDKNW
-534 GFYSSAYKDYEN
+534 GFYASAYKDYEN
-546 HKDYGIY
+546 HKDYGVY
-553 FALRYTPSTR
+553 FALRYTPSSKV
-563 TNAITSV
+563 NAITSV
-570 SSDSGRLTY
+570 SSDSGSLRY
-579 RQEVFVLSEPKINS
+579 RQEIFGLSEPQIGS

-600 ERDQDAHTNNASI
+600 ERDQDANENNASV
-613 YGSYRA
+613 YASYRA
-619 RAAYLTGRYNRIG
+619 RAAYLTGRYNRFG

-638 LSATGSLVAAAGR
+638 VSATGSLVAAAGR

-668 GPQSQIINGGIN
+668 GPQSQILNGGVN

-687 GRFLIPSLMPY
+687 GRFLIANLRPY
-698 RENHIYLDP
+698 MSHHIYLDP
-707 SYLPLNWNVKS
+707 SYLPLEWEVSS
-718 TDQKTVV
+718 TNQTAFV

-738 QVISGLVRI
+738 QVISGLVKL
-747 VDKNNTPLLPGYS
+747 VDQNNSPLMPGYT

-766 QDAVVGYDGEV
+766 QDGMVGYDGEV
-777 FVPNLLRQNKLE
+777 FIPNLLKQNKLE
-789 VDLLDHGSCQVNF
+789 VDLLDHGSCQVDFAYKN
-802 TYNSNQY
+802 TQY

-815 PYICQ
+815 PYVCR

>member
-1 MKYIIGVLCV
+1 MKYIVSALCV
-11 AYFPAHSF
+11 MYLPIHAAAESLQDSTNAVLPSIPEVPNSAHQAFGSD
-19 AEQLVD
+19 QGYV
-25 HTNTLIPSVP
+25 
-35 ESIDGNNKYT
+35 
-45 QEKINGQEQN
+45 
-55 LNFIQLFLNIS
+55 QLFLNIS
-66 INSNPSEDLFSV
+66 VNSNV
-78 KQSKDGKLYI
+78 SKDLISVRQDQDRKLYI
-88 RSGDLKTLRVKMD
+88 RSRDLKTLRLKMG
-101 EHIPDSQWVCI
+101 EHIPDNQWVCI
-112 NELKGI
+112 NDLNGI

-126 QSLNLQVP
+126 QSLNLKVP
-134 SSMLTGYSVELSGQ
+134 PNMLTGYSVDLNGQ
-148 QTTSSGLLK
+148 QITSPNLLK

-162 AAILNYSLYHT
+162 AAILNYSLYNT
-173 ITNDESI
+173 ITNDENV
-180 FSGSAEGIFNSAL
+180 FSGTAEGIFNSAI

-199 VLYNGSNETS
+199 VLYNGSNENS

-217 LESKWQYVDPEKVRI
+217 LESKWQYVDPEKIRI
-232 YTLGDFV
+232 YTLGDFI
-239 SNSSDWGSS
+239 SNSPDWGSS

-255 WSSAYTQRG
+255 WSSAYSQRG

-347 FSVDVGVPRYN
+347 FSVDMGIPRYN

-390 EASTDGLSNVGT
+390 EASTDGLSNLGT

-407 LFGVG
+407 VLGIGVM
-412 VINADLAASQY
+412 NADIAASQY
-423 KDENGYSALVGLE
+423 KDENGYSALLGLE

-452 FDNYFDLACVSQ
+452 FDNYFDLARVSQ
-464 IRYLK
+464 VRYLK
-469 ENQITSEP
+469 DNQINAET
-477 QNYLSYSALADEIIR
+477 QNYLNYSALADEIFR
-492 AGINYNFYAGYG
+492 AVVNYNFYAGYG
-504 VYVGYNQIK
+504 VYLGYNQIK

-522 SANLSG
+522 STNLSG
-528 SLNKNW
+528 SLDKNW
-534 GFYSSAYKDYEN
+534 GFYASAYKDYEN
-546 HKDYGIY
+546 HKDYGVY
-553 FALRYTPSTR
+553 FALRYTPSSKV
-563 TNAITSV
+563 NAITSV
-570 SSDSGRLTY
+570 SSDSGSLRY
-579 RQEVFVLSEPKINS
+579 RQEIFGLSEPQIGS

-600 ERDQDAHTNNASI
+600 ERDQDAKENNASV
-613 YGSYRA
+613 YASYRA
-619 RAAYLTGRYNRIG
+619 RAAYLTGRYNRFG

-657 IGDGYAVVTNA
+657 IGEGYAVVTNA
-668 GPQSQIINGGIN
+668 GPQSQIINGGVN
-680 LGTTDKS
+680 LGETDKS

-698 RENHIYLDP
+698 QVNHIYLDP

-738 QVISGLVRI
+738 QVISGLVKL
-747 VDKNNTPLLPGYS
+747 VDQKNSPLMPGYT

-766 QDAVVGYDGEV
+766 QNGMVGYDGEV
-777 FVPNLLRQNKLE
+777 FIPNLLKQNKLE
-789 VDLLDHGSCQVNF
+789 VDLLDHGSCQVDF

-815 PYICQ
+815 PYVCH

>member
-1 MKYIIGVLCV
+1 MYLPIHAAAESLQDSTNAVLPSIPEV
-11 AYFPAHSF
+11 PNSAHQAFGSD
-19 AEQLVD
+19 Q
-25 HTNTLIPSVP
+25 
-35 ESIDGNNKYT
+35 GY
-45 QEKINGQEQN
+45 
-55 LNFIQLFLNIS
+55 IQLFLNIS
-66 INSNPSEDLFSV
+66 INSNI
-78 KQSKDGKLYI
+78 SKDLISVRQDQDRKLYI
-88 RSGDLKTLRVKMD
+88 RSRDLKALRVKMD
-101 EHIPDSQWVCI
+101 EHIPDNQWVYI
-112 NELKGI
+112 NDLNGI

-126 QSLNLQVP
+126 QSLNLKVP
-134 SSMLTGYSVELSGQ
+134 SNMLTGYSVDLNGQ
-148 QTTSSGLLK
+148 QVTSPNLLK

-162 AAILNYSLYHT
+162 AAILNYSLYQT
-173 ITNDESI
+173 MTNDENV
-180 FSGSAEGIFNSAL
+180 FSGTAEGIFNSAI

-199 VLYNGSNETS
+199 VLYNGSNENS

-217 LESKWQYVDPEKVRI
+217 LESKWQYVDPEKIRI
-232 YTLGDFV
+232 YTLGDFI
-239 SNSSDWGSS
+239 SNSPDWGSS

-255 WSSAYTQRG
+255 WSSAYSQRG

-390 EASTDGLSNVGT
+390 EASTDGLSNLGT

-407 LFGVG
+407 VLGIG
-412 VINADLAASQY
+412 VINADIAASQY
-423 KDENGYSALVGLE
+423 KDENGYSALIGLE

-452 FDNYFDLACVSQ
+452 FDNYFDLARVSQ
-464 IRYLK
+464 VRYLK
-469 ENQITSEP
+469 DNQINAES
-477 QNYLSYSALADEIIR
+477 QNYLNYSALADEIFR

-504 VYVGYNQIK
+504 VYLGYNQIK

-522 SANLSG
+522 STNLSG
-528 SLNKNW
+528 SLDKNW
-534 GFYSSAYKDYEN
+534 GFYASAYKDYEN
-546 HKDYGIY
+546 HKDYGVY
-553 FALRYTPSTR
+553 FALRYTPSSKV
-563 TNAITSV
+563 NAITSV
-570 SSDSGRLTY
+570 SSDSGSLRY
-579 RQEVFVLSEPKINS
+579 RQEIFGLSEPQIGS

-600 ERDQDAHTNNASI
+600 ERDQDAKENNASI
-613 YGSYRA
+613 YASYRA
-619 RAAYLTGRYNRIG
+619 RAAYLTGRYNRFG

-638 LSATGSLVAAAGR
+638 VSATGSLVAAAGR

-668 GPQSQIINGGIN
+668 GPQSQIINGGVN
-680 LGTTDKS
+680 LGATDKS
-687 GRFLIPSLMPY
+687 GRFLIANLRPY
-698 RENHIYLDP
+698 MSHHVYLDP
-707 SYLPLNWNVKS
+707 SYLPLEWEVSS
-718 TDQKTVV
+718 TNQTAFV

-738 QVISGLVRI
+738 QVISGLVKL
-747 VDKNNTPLLPGYS
+747 VDQKNSPLMPGYT

-766 QDAVVGYDGEV
+766 QDGMVGYDGEV
-777 FVPNLLRQNKLE
+777 FIPNLLKQNKLE
-789 VDLLDHGSCQVNF
+789 IDLLDHGSCQVDFAYENK
-802 TYNSNQY
+802 QY
-809 STKKLG
+809 SAKKLG
-815 PYICQ
+815 PYVCR

>member
-11 AYFPAHSF
+11 AYFPAYSF
-19 AEQLVD
+19 AEQLLD
-25 HTNTLIPSVP
+25 HTNTAVPSVP
-35 ESIDGNNKYT
+35 KSIGNDSRYT
-45 QEKINGQEQN
+45 QVGTNEQEQD

-66 INSNPSEDLFSV
+66 INSNASEDLVAV

-88 RSGDLKTLRVKMD
+88 RSSALKTLRIKMD
-101 EHIPDSQWVCI
+101 EDIPDNQWVCI
-112 NELKGI
+112 NDLNGI

-126 QSLNLQVP
+126 QSLNLNVP
-134 SSMLTGYSVELSGQ
+134 SDMLTGYAVDLNGQ
-148 QTTSSGLLK
+148 QVTSPHLLK

-162 AAILNYSLYHT
+162 AAILNYSLYNT
-173 ITNDESI
+173 ITNDENV
-180 FSGSAEGIFNSAL
+180 FSGTAEGIFNSAI

-199 VLYNGSNETS
+199 VLYNGSNENS

-217 LESKWQYVDPEKVRI
+217 LESKWQYVDPEKIRI
-232 YTLGDFV
+232 YTLGDFI
-239 SNSSDWGSS
+239 SNSPDWGSS

-255 WSSAYTQRG
+255 WSSAYSQRG

-390 EASTDGLSNVGT
+390 EASTDGLSNLGT

-407 LFGVG
+407 ILGIG
-412 VINADLAASQY
+412 VINADIAASQY
-423 KDENGYSALVGLE
+423 KDENGYFALLGLE

-452 FDNYFDLACVSQ
+452 FDNYFDLARVSQ
-464 IRYLK
+464 VRYLK
-469 ENQITSEP
+469 DNQINPES
-477 QNYLSYSALADEIIR
+477 QNYLNYSALADEIFR

-504 VYVGYNQIK
+504 VYLGYNQIK

-522 SANLSG
+522 STNLSG
-528 SLNKNW
+528 SLDKNW
-534 GFYSSAYKDYEN
+534 GFYASAYKDYEN

-553 FALRYTPSTR
+553 FALRYTPSSKV
-563 TNAITSV
+563 NAITSV
-570 SSDSGRLTY
+570 SSDSGSLRY
-579 RQEVFVLSEPKINS
+579 RQEIFGLSEPQIGS

-600 ERDQDAHTNNASI
+600 ERDQDANENNGSVYA
-613 YGSYRA
+613 SYRA
-619 RAAYLTGRYNRIG
+619 RAAYLTGRYNRFG

-657 IGDGYAVVTNA
+657 IGEGYAVVTNA
-668 GPQSQIINGGIN
+668 GPQSQIINGGVN
-680 LGTTDKS
+680 LGETDKS

-698 RENHIYLDP
+698 QVNHIYLDP

-738 QVISGLVRI
+738 QVISGLVKL
-747 VDKNNTPLLPGYS
+747 VDQNNSPLMPGYT

-766 QDAVVGYDGEV
+766 QNGMVGYDGEV
-777 FVPNLLRQNKLE
+777 FIPNLLKQNKLE
-789 VDLLDHGSCQVNF
+789 VDLLDHGSCQVDF

-815 PYICQ
+815 PYVCH

>member
-1 MKYIIGVLCV
+1 MRYIIGVLCV
-11 AYFPAHSF
+11 TYLPIHAF
-19 AEQLVD
+19 AESLQD
-25 HTNTLIPSVP
+25 RTNTIIPSVP
-35 ESIDGNNKYT
+35 NLIDINIGNIKDDENKISKDST
-45 QEKINGQEQN
+45 R
-55 LNFIQLFLNIS
+55 LFLNVFVNSTSSNDLIS
-66 INSNPSEDLFSV
+66 VN
-78 KQSKDGKLYI
+78 KDQDEKLYI
-88 RSGDLKTLRVKMD
+88 RARDLKTLRLKLD
-101 EHIPDSQWVCI
+101 EQISDSQWVCI
-112 NELKGI
+112 NDLNGI

-126 QSLNLQVP
+126 QSLKLNIP
-134 SSMLTGYSVELSGQ
+134 SDMLTGYAVDLNGQ
-148 QTTSSGLLK
+148 QITSPHLLK

-162 AAILNYSLYHT
+162 AAILNYSLYNT
-173 ITNDESI
+173 ITNDENV
-180 FSGSAEGIFNSAL
+180 FSGSAEGIFNSAI

-232 YTLGDFV
+232 YTLGDFI
-239 SNSSDWGSS
+239 SNSPDWGSS

-322 ATGQQSITKKPYYFS
+322 ATGQQSITKQAYYFS

-358 YGLYSNDYDDATF
+358 YGLFSNDYDDATF

-390 EASTDGLSNVGT
+390 EASTDGLSNLGT

-407 LFGVG
+407 LFGFG
-412 VINADLAASQY
+412 VINADIAASQY
-423 KDENGYSALVGLE
+423 KDENGYSALLGLE

-452 FDNYFDLACVSQ
+452 FDNYFDLARVSQ

-469 ENQITSEP
+469 DNQMTSEP
-477 QNYLSYSALADEIIR
+477 QNYLSYSALADEIFR

-504 VYVGYNQIK
+504 VYLGYNQIK
-513 YSDNSYKLL
+513 YSDNSYKLV

-534 GFYSSAYKDYEN
+534 GFYTSAYKDYEN
-546 HKDYGIY
+546 QKDYGIY
-553 FALRYTPSTR
+553 FALRYTPSSR
-563 TNAITSV
+563 VNAITSI
-570 SSDSGRLTY
+570 SNESGKTTY
-579 RQEVFVLSEPKINS
+579 RQEINGFS
-593 FGWGGYV
+593 DPQIGAFGWGGYV
-600 ERDQDAHTNNASI
+600 ERDQDANQNNASI

-638 LSATGSLVAAAGR
+638 VSATGSLVAAAGR
-651 IFAANE
+651 VFAANE

-668 GPQSQIINGGIN
+668 GPQSQILNGGVN
-680 LGTTDKS
+680 LGKTDKS
-687 GRFLIPSLMPY
+687 GRFLIPSLVPY
-698 RENHIYLDP
+698 QENHIYLDP
-707 SYLPLNWNVKS
+707 SYLPLNWSVKS
-718 TDQKTVV
+718 TDQETVV
-725 GYRQGTLVDFGAH
+725 GYRQGSLIDFGAK
-738 QVISGLVRI
+738 QVVSGLVKL
-747 VDKNNTPLLPGYS
+747 VDQNNSPLLPGYT
-760 VRINGQ
+760 VHINGHEESII
-766 QDAVVGYDGEV
+766 GYDGEV
-777 FVPNLLRQNKLE
+777 FIQNLLKQNKLE
-789 VDLLDHGSCQVNF
+789 VDLLDHGSCQVDF
-802 TYNSNQY
+802 TYNGNQY

-815 PYICQ
+815 PYVCR

>member
-1 MKYIIGVLCV
+1 MKYIVSALCV
-11 AYFPAHSF
+11 MYLPIHAAAESLQDSTNAVLPSIPEVPNSAHQAFGSD
-19 AEQLVD
+19 Q
-25 HTNTLIPSVP
+25 
-35 ESIDGNNKYT
+35 GY
-45 QEKINGQEQN
+45 
-55 LNFIQLFLNIS
+55 IQLFLNIS
-66 INSNPSEDLFSV
+66 VNSNI
-78 KQSKDGKLYI
+78 SKDLISVRQDQDRKLYI
-88 RSGDLKTLRVKMD
+88 RSRDLKTLRLKMD
-101 EHIPDSQWVCI
+101 EHIPDNQWVCI
-112 NELKGI
+112 NDFNGI

-126 QSLNLQVP
+126 QSLNLKVP
-134 SSMLTGYSVELSGQ
+134 SDMLTGYAVDLNGQ
-148 QTTSSGLLK
+148 QITSPHLLK

-162 AAILNYSLYHT
+162 AAILNYSLYNT
-173 ITNDESI
+173 ITNDENV
-180 FSGSAEGIFNSAL
+180 FSGTAEGIFNSAI
-193 GNFSSG
+193 GNFFSG
-199 VLYNGSNETS
+199 VLYNGSNENS

-217 LESKWQYVDPEKVRI
+217 LESKWQYVDPENIRI
-232 YTLGDFV
+232 YTLGDFI
-239 SNSSDWGSS
+239 SNSPDWGSS

-255 WSSAYTQRG
+255 WSSAYSQRG

-390 EASTDGLSNVGT
+390 EASTDGLSNLGT

-407 LFGVG
+407 VLGIG
-412 VINADLAASQY
+412 VINADIAASQY
-423 KDENGYSALVGLE
+423 KDENGYSALLGLE

-452 FDNYFDLACVSQ
+452 FDNYFDLARVSQ
-464 IRYLK
+464 VRYLK
-469 ENQITSEP
+469 DNQINAES
-477 QNYLSYSALADEIIR
+477 QNYLNYSALADEIFR

-504 VYVGYNQIK
+504 VYLGYNQIK

-522 SANLSG
+522 STNLSG
-528 SLNKNW
+528 SLDKNW
-534 GFYSSAYKDYEN
+534 GFYASAYKDYEN
-546 HKDYGIY
+546 HKDYGVY
-553 FALRYTPSTR
+553 FALRYTPSSKV
-563 TNAITSV
+563 NAITSV
-570 SSDSGRLTY
+570 SSDSGSLRY
-579 RQEVFVLSEPKINS
+579 RQEIFGLSEPQIGS

-600 ERDQDAHTNNASI
+600 ERDQDANENNASV
-613 YGSYRA
+613 YASYRA
-619 RAAYLTGRYNRIG
+619 RAAYLTGRYNRFG
-632 DNDQVA
+632 DNDQIA

-668 GPQSQIINGGIN
+668 GPQSQILNGGVN
-680 LGTTDKS
+680 LGATDKS
-687 GRFLIPSLMPY
+687 GRFLIANLRPY
-698 RENHIYLDP
+698 MSHHIYLDP
-707 SYLPLNWNVKS
+707 SYLPLKWEVSS
-718 TDQKTVV
+718 TNQTAFV

-738 QVISGLVRI
+738 QVISGLVKL
-747 VDKNNTPLLPGYS
+747 VDQNNSPLMPGYT
-760 VRINGQ
+760 VRINDQ
-766 QDAVVGYDGEV
+766 QNGMVGYDGEV
-777 FVPNLLRQNKLE
+777 FIPNLLKQNKLE
-789 VDLLDHGSCQVNF
+789 VDLLDHGSCQVDF

-815 PYICQ
+815 PYVCR

>member
-1 MKYIIGVLCV
+1 MKYIVSALCV
-11 AYFPAHSF
+11 MYLPIHAAAESLQDSTNAVLPSIPEVPNSAHQAFGSD
-19 AEQLVD
+19 Q
-25 HTNTLIPSVP
+25 
-35 ESIDGNNKYT
+35 GY
-45 QEKINGQEQN
+45 
-55 LNFIQLFLNIS
+55 IQLFLNIS
-66 INSNPSEDLFSV
+66 VNSNI
-78 KQSKDGKLYI
+78 SKDLISVRQDQDRKLYI
-88 RSGDLKTLRVKMD
+88 RSRDLKTLRLKMD
-101 EHIPDSQWVCI
+101 EHIPDNQWVCI
-112 NELKGI
+112 NDLNGI

-126 QSLNLQVP
+126 QSLNLKVP
-134 SSMLTGYSVELSGQ
+134 SNMLTGYSVDLSGQ
-148 QTTSSGLLK
+148 QVTNPHLLK

-173 ITNDESI
+173 ITNDENV
-180 FSGSAEGIFNSAL
+180 FSGTAEGIFNSAI

-199 VLYNGSNETS
+199 VLYNGSNENS

-217 LESKWQYVDPEKVRI
+217 LETKWQYVDPEKIRI
-232 YTLGDFV
+232 YTLGDFI
-239 SNSSDWGSS
+239 SNSPDWGSS

-255 WSSAYTQRG
+255 WSSAYSQRG

-390 EASTDGLSNVGT
+390 EASTDGLSNLGT

-407 LFGVG
+407 VLGIG
-412 VINADLAASQY
+412 VINADIAASQY
-423 KDENGYSALVGLE
+423 KDENGYSALLGLE

-452 FDNYFDLACVSQ
+452 FDNYFDLARVSQ
-464 IRYLK
+464 VRYLK
-469 ENQITSEP
+469 NNQINPES
-477 QNYLSYSALADEIIR
+477 QNYLNYSALADEIFR

-504 VYVGYNQIK
+504 VYLGYNQIK

-522 SANLSG
+522 STNLSG
-528 SLNKNW
+528 SLDKNW
-534 GFYSSAYKDYEN
+534 GFYASAYKDYEN
-546 HKDYGIY
+546 HKDYGVY
-553 FALRYTPSTR
+553 FALRYTPSSKV
-563 TNAITSV
+563 NAITSV
-570 SSDSGRLTY
+570 SSDSGSLRY
-579 RQEVFVLSEPKINS
+579 RQEIFGLSAPQIGS

-600 ERDQDAHTNNASI
+600 ERDEDANENNASV
-613 YGSYRA
+613 YASYRA
-619 RAAYLTGRYNRIG
+619 RAAYLTGRYNRFG

-668 GPQSQIINGGIN
+668 GPQSQIINGGVN
-680 LGTTDKS
+680 LGETDKS

-698 RENHIYLDP
+698 QVDHNYLDP

-738 QVISGLVRI
+738 QVISGLVKL
-747 VDKNNTPLLPGYS
+747 VDQNNSPLMPGYA

-766 QDAVVGYDGEV
+766 QNGMVGYDGEV
-777 FVPNLLRQNKLE
+777 FIPNLLKQNKLE
-789 VDLLDHGSCQVNF
+789 VDLLDHGSCQVDFAYENK
-802 TYNSNQY
+802 QY
-809 STKKLG
+809 SAKKLG
-815 PYICQ
+815 PYVCR

>member
-11 AYFPAHSF
+11 AYFPAHLF
-19 AEQLVD
+19 AEQLLD
-25 HTNTLIPSVP
+25 HTNTAVPSVP
-35 ESIDGNNKYT
+35 KSISNNNKYMH
-45 QEKINGQEQN
+45 EKTDGQEQEN
-55 LNFIQLFLNIS
+55 NFTQLFLNIS
-66 INSNPSEDLFSV
+66 INSNASEDLFSV
-78 KQSKDGKLYI
+78 KQSKDEKLYI
-88 RSGDLKTLRVKMD
+88 RSGDLKTLRIKID

-134 SSMLTGYSVELSGQ
+134 ASMLSDYSVDLTGQ
-148 QTTSSGLLK
+148 PTTNTNLLK

-162 AAILNYSLYHT
+162 AAILNYSMYHT

-180 FSGSAEGIFNSAL
+180 FSGSAEGIFNSAI

-199 VLYNGSNETS
+199 VLYNGSNENS
-209 YSHEKWVR
+209 YSHDKWVR

-232 YTLGDFV
+232 YTLGDFI

-248 VRLAGFQ
+248 VRLAGLQ

-297 VPSGPFDIKQLPFI
+297 VPSGPFDVKQLPFI

-322 ATGQQSITKKPYYFS
+322 ATGQQTITKKPYYFS

-412 VINADLAASQY
+412 VINADIAASQY
-423 KDENGYSALVGLE
+423 KDENGYSALIGLE

-452 FDNYFDLACVSQ
+452 FDNYFDLARVSQ

-469 ENQITSEP
+469 DNQITSEP
-477 QNYLSYSALADEIIR
+477 QNYLNYSALADEIIR
-492 AGINYNFYAGYG
+492 AGINYNFYTGYG

-563 TNAITSV
+563 VNAISSV
-570 SSDSGRLTY
+570 SSDSGRLSY
-579 RQEVFVLSEPKINS
+579 RQEVFVLSEPQVGS

-600 ERDQDAHTNNASI
+600 ERNQDTHDNNASV

-668 GPQSQIINGGIN
+668 GPKSQILNGGIN

-738 QVISGLVRI
+738 QVISGLVRV
-747 VDKNNTPLLPGYS
+747 VDKNNSPLLPGYS

-777 FVPNLLRQNKLE
+777 FVPNLLQQNKLE
-789 VDLLDHGSCQVNF
+789 VDLLDHGSCQVEF

-815 PYICQ
+815 PYICH

>member
-1 MKYIIGVLCV
+1 M
-11 AYFPAHSF
+11 
-19 AEQLVD
+19 
-25 HTNTLIPSVP
+25 
-35 ESIDGNNKYT
+35 
-45 QEKINGQEQN
+45 
-55 LNFIQLFLNIS
+55 
-66 INSNPSEDLFSV
+66 
-78 KQSKDGKLYI
+78 
-88 RSGDLKTLRVKMD
+88 
-101 EHIPDSQWVCI
+101 
-112 NELKGI
+112 
-118 QFKYLENE
+118 
-126 QSLNLQVP
+126 
-134 SSMLTGYSVELSGQ
+134 
-148 QTTSSGLLK
+148 
-157 MKPLN
+157 
-162 AAILNYSLYHT
+162 
-173 ITNDESI
+173 
-180 FSGSAEGIFNSAL
+180 
-193 GNFSSG
+193 
-199 VLYNGSNETS
+199 
-209 YSHEKWVR
+209 
-217 LESKWQYVDPEKVRI
+217 
-232 YTLGDFV
+232 
-239 SNSSDWGSS
+239 
-248 VRLAGFQ
+248 
-255 WSSAYTQRG
+255 
-264 DIVTSALP
+264 
-272 QFSGS
+272 
-277 AALPS
+277 
-282 TLDLYVNQ
+282 
-290 QKIYSGL
+290 
-297 VPSGPFDIKQLPFI
+297 
-311 SGNEVTLVTTD
+311 
-322 ATGQQSITKKPYYFS
+322 
-337 SKILAKGINE
+337 
-347 FSVDVGVPRYN
+347 
-358 YGLYSNDYDDATF
+358 
-371 ASGAIRYGYSNSL
+371 
-384 TLSGGA
+384 
-390 EASTDGLSNVGT
+390 GT

-412 VINADLAASQY
+412 VINADIAASQY

-452 FDNYFDLACVSQ
+452 FDNYFDLARVSQ

-469 ENQITSEP
+469 DNQITSEP
-477 QNYLSYSALADEIIR
+477 QNYLNYSALADEIIR
-492 AGINYNFYAGYG
+492 AGINYNFYPGYSI
-504 VYVGYNQIK
+504 YVGYNQIK

-563 TNAITSV
+563 VNAISSL

-579 RQEVFVLSEPKINS
+579 RQEVFVLSEPQVGS

-600 ERDQDAHTNNASI
+600 ERDQDAHANNASV

-668 GPQSQIINGGIN
+668 GPQSQILNGGIN

-738 QVISGLVRI
+738 QVISGLVRV
-747 VDKNNTPLLPGYS
+747 VDKNNSPLLPGYS

-777 FVPNLLRQNKLE
+777 FVPNLLQQNKLE

-815 PYICQ
+815 PYICH

>member
-452 FDNYFDLACVSQ
+452 FDNYFDLARVSQ

-469 ENQITSEP
+469 ENQISAEP

-534 GFYSSAYKDYEN
+534 GFYSSAYTDYEN

>member
-11 AYFPAHSF
+11 AYFPAHLF
-19 AEQLVD
+19 AEQLLD
-25 HTNTLIPSVP
+25 HTNTTVPSVP
-35 ESIDGNNKYT
+35 KSISNNNKYMH
-45 QEKINGQEQN
+45 EKTDGQEQEN
-55 LNFIQLFLNIS
+55 NFTQLFLNIS
-66 INSNPSEDLFSV
+66 INSNASEDLFSV
-78 KQSKDGKLYI
+78 KQSKDEKLYI
-88 RSGDLKTLRVKMD
+88 RSGDLKTLRIKMD

-134 SSMLTGYSVELSGQ
+134 ASMLSDYSVDLTGQ
-148 QTTSSGLLK
+148 PTTNTNLLK

-162 AAILNYSLYHT
+162 AAILNYSMYHT

-217 LESKWQYVDPEKVRI
+217 LETKWQYVDPEKVRI
-232 YTLGDFV
+232 YTLGDFI

-248 VRLAGFQ
+248 VRLAGLQ

-297 VPSGPFDIKQLPFI
+297 VPSGPFDVKQLPFI

-322 ATGQQSITKKPYYFS
+322 ATGQQTITKKPYYFS

-412 VINADLAASQY
+412 VINADIAASQY

-452 FDNYFDLACVSQ
+452 FDNYFDLARVSQ

-469 ENQITSEP
+469 ENQINAES
-477 QNYLSYSALADEIIR
+477 QNYLNHSALADEIIR
-492 AGINYNFYAGYG
+492 AGINYNFYPGYG

-563 TNAITSV
+563 VNAISSV

-579 RQEVFVLSEPKINS
+579 RQEVFVLSEPQVGS

-600 ERDQDAHTNNASI
+600 ERNQDTHDNNASV

-738 QVISGLVRI
+738 QVISGLVRV
-747 VDKNNTPLLPGYS
+747 VDKNNSPLLPGYS

-777 FVPNLLRQNKLE
+777 FVPNLLQQNKLE
-789 VDLLDHGSCQVNF
+789 VDLLDHGSCQVEF

-815 PYICQ
+815 PYICH

>member
-11 AYFPAHSF
+11 AYFPAYSF
-19 AEQLVD
+19 AEQLLD
-25 HTNTLIPSVP
+25 HTNTAVPSVP
-35 ESIDGNNKYT
+35 KSVGSDNKY
-45 QEKINGQEQN
+45 KHVGANKQEQN
-55 LNFIQLFLNIS
+55 IDLINLFLNIS
-66 INSNPSEDLFSV
+66 INSNASEDLVAV

-88 RSGDLKTLRVKMD
+88 RSGTLKKLRIKMD
-101 EHIPDSQWVCI
+101 EHIPDNHWVCI
-112 NELKGI
+112 NDLNGI

-126 QSLNLQVP
+126 QSLNLKVP
-134 SSMLTGYSVELSGQ
+134 SNMLTGYSVDLSGQ
-148 QTTSSGLLK
+148 QVTSPNLLK

-162 AAILNYSLYHT
+162 AAILNYSLYNT
-173 ITNDESI
+173 ITNDVNV
-180 FSGSAEGIFNSAL
+180 FSGTAEGIFNSAI

-209 YSHEKWVR
+209 YSHEKRVR
-217 LESKWQYVDPEKVRI
+217 LETKWQYVDPEKIRI
-232 YTLGDFV
+232 YTLGDFI
-239 SNSSDWGSS
+239 SNSPDWGSS

-255 WSSAYTQRG
+255 WSSAYSQRG

-390 EASTDGLSNVGT
+390 EASTDGLSNLGT

-407 LFGVG
+407 VLGIG
-412 VINADLAASQY
+412 VINADIAASQY
-423 KDENGYSALVGLE
+423 KDENGYSTLLGLE

-452 FDNYFDLACVSQ
+452 FDNYFDLARVSQ
-464 IRYLK
+464 VRYLK
-469 ENQITSEP
+469 DNQINAES
-477 QNYLSYSALADEIIR
+477 QNYLNYSALADEIFR

-504 VYVGYNQIK
+504 VYLGYNQIK

-522 SANLSG
+522 STNLSG
-528 SLNKNW
+528 SLDKNW
-534 GFYSSAYKDYEN
+534 GFYASAYKDYEN

-553 FALRYTPSTR
+553 FALRYTPSSKV
-563 TNAITSV
+563 NAITSV
-570 SSDSGRLTY
+570 SSDSGSLRY
-579 RQEVFVLSEPKINS
+579 RQEIFGLSEPQIGS

-600 ERDQDAHTNNASI
+600 ERDQDANENNASV
-613 YGSYRA
+613 YASYRA
-619 RAAYLTGRYNRIG
+619 RAAYLTGRYNRFG

-638 LSATGSLVAAAGR
+638 VSATGSLVAAAGR

-668 GPQSQIINGGIN
+668 GPQTQIINGGVN
-680 LGTTDKS
+680 LGETDKS
-687 GRFLIPSLMPY
+687 GRFLIANLRPY
-698 RENHIYLDP
+698 MSHHIYLDP
-707 SYLPLNWNVKS
+707 SYLPLEWEVSS
-718 TDQKTVV
+718 TNQTAFV

-738 QVISGLVRI
+738 QVISGLVKL
-747 VDKNNTPLLPGYS
+747 VDQNNSPLMPGYA
-760 VRINGQ
+760 VRINDQ
-766 QDAVVGYDGEV
+766 QDGVVGYDGEV
-777 FVPNLLRQNKLE
+777 FIPNLLKQNKLV
-789 VDLLDHGSCQVNF
+789 VDLLDHGSCQVDFAYENK
-802 TYNSNQY
+802 QY
-809 STKKLG
+809 SAKKLG
-815 PYICQ
+815 PYVCR

>member
-11 AYFPAHSF
+11 AYFPAHLF
-19 AEQLVD
+19 AEQLLD
-25 HTNTLIPSVP
+25 HTNTAVPSVP
-35 ESIDGNNKYT
+35 KSISNNNKYMH
-45 QEKINGQEQN
+45 EKTDGQEQEN
-55 LNFIQLFLNIS
+55 NFTQLFLNIS
-66 INSNPSEDLFSV
+66 INSNASEDLFSV
-78 KQSKDGKLYI
+78 KQSKDEKLYI
-88 RSGDLKTLRVKMD
+88 RSGDLKTLRIKID

-134 SSMLTGYSVELSGQ
+134 ASMLSDYSVDLTGQ
-148 QTTSSGLLK
+148 PTTNTNLLK

-162 AAILNYSLYHT
+162 AAILNYSMYQT

-199 VLYNGSNETS
+199 VLYNGSNENS

-232 YTLGDFV
+232 YTLGDFI

-248 VRLAGFQ
+248 VRLAGLQ

-282 TLDLYVNQ
+282 TLDLYFNQ

-297 VPSGPFDIKQLPFI
+297 VPSGPFDVKQLPFI

-322 ATGQQSITKKPYYFS
+322 ATGQQTITKKPYYFS

-412 VINADLAASQY
+412 VINADIAASQY
-423 KDENGYSALVGLE
+423 KDENGYSALLGLE

-452 FDNYFDLACVSQ
+452 FDNYFDLARVSQ

-469 ENQITSEP
+469 ENQINAES
-477 QNYLSYSALADEIIR
+477 QNYLNYSALADEIIR
-492 AGINYNFYAGYG
+492 AGINYNFYTGYG

-563 TNAITSV
+563 VNAITSV
-570 SSDSGRLTY
+570 SNDSGKTTY
-579 RQEVFVLSEPKINS
+579 RQEINGFTDPQIGS

-600 ERDQDAHTNNASI
+600 ERDQDAHANNASV

-668 GPQSQIINGGIN
+668 GPQSQILNGGIN

-738 QVISGLVRI
+738 QVISGLVRV
-747 VDKNNTPLLPGYS
+747 VDKNNSPLLPGYS

-777 FVPNLLRQNKLE
+777 FIPNLLQQNKLE
-789 VDLLDHGSCQVNF
+789 IDLLDHGSCQVEF

-815 PYICQ
+815 PYICH

>member
-1 MKYIIGVLCV
+1 MKYLVSALCV
-11 AYFPAHSF
+11 MYLPIHAF
-19 AEQLVD
+19 AESLQD
-25 HTNTLIPSVP
+25 STNAALPSIPEVTNSSHQVFI
-35 ESIDGNNKYT
+35 SDKAYT
-45 QEKINGQEQN
+45 
-55 LNFIQLFLNIS
+55 QLFLKIS
-66 INSNPSEDLFSV
+66 INSSISTDLISV
-78 KQSKDGKLYI
+78 RQDQDRKLYI
-88 RSGDLKTLRVKMD
+88 RSRDLKTLRVKMD
-101 EHIPDSQWVCI
+101 EQTPDNQWVCI
-112 NELKGI
+112 DELKGI
-118 QFKYLENE
+118 KFKYLENE
-126 QSLNLQVP
+126 QALNLQVP
-134 SSMLTGYSVELSGQ
+134 SNMLTDYSVDLNGQ
-148 QTTSSGLLK
+148 QVTSPHLLK

-162 AAILNYSLYHT
+162 AAILNYSLYNT
-173 ITNDESI
+173 ITNDENV
-180 FSGSAEGIFNSAL
+180 FSGSAEGIFNSAI

-199 VLYNGSNETS
+199 VLYNGSNENS

-217 LESKWQYVDPEKVRI
+217 LESKWQYVDPEKIRI
-232 YTLGDFV
+232 YTLGDFI

-264 DIVTSALP
+264 DLVTSALP

-322 ATGQQSITKKPYYFS
+322 ATGQQSITKQAYYFS

-358 YGLYSNDYDDATF
+358 YGLFSNDYDDATF

-390 EASTDGLSNVGT
+390 EASTDGLSNFGT

-407 LFGVG
+407 LFGFG
-412 VINADLAASQY
+412 VINADIAASQY

-452 FDNYFDLACVSQ
+452 FDNYFDLARVSQ
-464 IRYLK
+464 VRYLK
-469 ENQITSEP
+469 DNQSDDEP
-477 QNYLSYSALADEIIR
+477 KNYLSYSALADEIFR
-492 AGINYNFYAGYG
+492 AGMSYNFYEGYSA
-504 VYVGYNQIK
+504 YLGYNQIK
-513 YSDNSYKLL
+513 YIDNANKLV

-528 SLNKNW
+528 TLNNNW
-534 GFYSSAYKDYEN
+534 GFYASAYKDYEN
-546 HKDYGIY
+546 QKDYGIY
-553 FALRYTPSTR
+553 FALRYTPSSR
-563 TNAITSV
+563 VNAITSI
-570 SSDSGRLTY
+570 SNESGKTTY
-579 RQEVFVLSEPKINS
+579 RQEINGFS
-593 FGWGGYV
+593 DPQIGAFGWGGYV
-600 ERDQDAHTNNASI
+600 ERDQDANQNNASI

-651 IFAANE
+651 VFAANE

-668 GPQSQIINGGIN
+668 GPQSQILNGGVN
-680 LGTTDKS
+680 LGATDGT
-687 GRFLIPSLMPY
+687 GRFLIANLRPY
-698 RENHIYLDP
+698 QLHHIYLDP
-707 SYLPLNWNVKS
+707 SYLPLEWDVKS
-718 TDQKTVV
+718 TNQTAFV
-725 GYRQGTLVDFGAH
+725 GYRQGALIDFGAH
-738 QVISGLVRI
+738 QVISGLVKL
-747 VDKNNTPLLPGYS
+747 VDQNNSPLLPGYT

-766 QDAVVGYDGEV
+766 QNGVVGYDGEV
-777 FVPNLLRQNKLE
+777 FIPNLLKQNKLE
-789 VDLLDHGSCQVNF
+789 VDLLDHGSCQVSFAYENK
-802 TYNSNQY
+802 QY
-809 STKKLG
+809 SAKKLG
-815 PYICQ
+815 PYVCR

>member
-1 MKYIIGVLCV
+1 MKYIVSALCV
-11 AYFPAHSF
+11 MYLPIHAAAESLQDSTNAVLPSIPEVANSAHQAFGSD
-19 AEQLVD
+19 QGYV
-25 HTNTLIPSVP
+25 
-35 ESIDGNNKYT
+35 
-45 QEKINGQEQN
+45 
-55 LNFIQLFLNIS
+55 QLFLNIS
-66 INSNPSEDLFSV
+66 VNSNV
-78 KQSKDGKLYI
+78 SKDLISVRQDQDRKLYI
-88 RSGDLKTLRVKMD
+88 RSRDLKTLRLKMG
-101 EHIPDSQWVCI
+101 EHIPDNQWVCI
-112 NELKGI
+112 NDLNGI

-126 QSLNLQVP
+126 QSLNLKVP
-134 SSMLTGYSVELSGQ
+134 PNMLTGYSVDLNGQ
-148 QTTSSGLLK
+148 QITSPQLLK

-162 AAILNYSLYHT
+162 AAILNYSLYNT
-173 ITNDESI
+173 ITNDENV
-180 FSGSAEGIFNSAL
+180 FSGTAEGIFNSAI

-217 LESKWQYVDPEKVRI
+217 LESKWQYVDPEKIRI
-232 YTLGDFV
+232 YTLGDFI
-239 SNSSDWGSS
+239 SNSPDWGSS

-255 WSSAYTQRG
+255 WSSAYSQRG

-347 FSVDVGVPRYN
+347 FSVDVGIPRYN

-390 EASTDGLSNVGT
+390 EASTDGLSNLGT

-407 LFGVG
+407 VLGIGVM
-412 VINADLAASQY
+412 NADIAASQY
-423 KDENGYSALVGLE
+423 KDENGYSALLGLE

-452 FDNYFDLACVSQ
+452 FDNYFDLARVSQ
-464 IRYLK
+464 VRYLK
-469 ENQITSEP
+469 DNQINAES
-477 QNYLSYSALADEIIR
+477 QNYLSYSALADEIFR
-492 AGINYNFYAGYG
+492 AGVNYNFYAGYG
-504 VYVGYNQIK
+504 VYLGYNQIK

-522 SANLSG
+522 STNLSG
-528 SLNKNW
+528 SLDKNW
-534 GFYSSAYKDYEN
+534 GFYASAYKDYEN

-553 FALRYTPSTR
+553 FALRYTPSSKV
-563 TNAITSV
+563 NAITSV
-570 SSDSGRLTY
+570 SSDSGSLRY
-579 RQEVFVLSEPKINS
+579 RQEIFGLSEPQIGS

-600 ERDQDAHTNNASI
+600 ERDQDADENNASV
-613 YGSYRA
+613 YASYRA
-619 RAAYLTGRYNRIG
+619 RAAYLTGRYNRFG

-657 IGDGYAVVTNA
+657 IGDGFAVVTNA
-668 GPQSQIINGGIN
+668 GPQSQILNGGVN
-680 LGTTDKS
+680 LGKTDKS
-687 GRFLIPSLMPY
+687 GRFLIANLRPY
-698 RENHIYLDP
+698 MSHHIYLDP
-707 SYLPLNWNVKS
+707 SYLPLEWEVSS
-718 TDQKTVV
+718 TNQTAFV

-738 QVISGLVRI
+738 QVISGLVKL
-747 VDKNNTPLLPGYS
+747 VDQNNSPLMPGYV

-766 QDAVVGYDGEV
+766 QDGMVGYDGEV
-777 FVPNLLRQNKLE
+777 FIPNLLKQNKLE
-789 VDLLDHGSCQVNF
+789 VDLLDHGSCQVDFAYKN
-802 TYNSNQY
+802 TQY

-815 PYICQ
+815 PYVCR

>member
-134 SSMLTGYSVELSGQ
+134 SSMLSDYSVDLNGQ
-148 QTTSSGLLK
+148 STTNTNLLK

-452 FDNYFDLACVSQ
+452 FDNYFDLARVSQ

-469 ENQITSEP
+469 ENQISAEP

-534 GFYSSAYKDYEN
+534 GFYSSAYTDYEN

-766 QDAVVGYDGEV
+766 QDAVVDYDGEV

>member
-45 QEKINGQEQN
+45 QEKTNGQEQN

-134 SSMLTGYSVELSGQ
+134 ASMLTGYSVELSGQ

-199 VLYNGSNETS
+199 ILYNGSNETS

-232 YTLGDFV
+232 YTLGDFI

-384 TLSGGA
+384 TLSGGV
-390 EASTDGLSNVGT
+390 EASTDGLMNLGT

-412 VINADLAASQY
+412 VINADVAASQY

-452 FDNYFDLACVSQ
+452 FDNYFDLARVSQ

-469 ENQITSEP
+469 DNQITSEP

-738 QVISGLVRI
+738 QVVSGLVRI
-747 VDKNNTPLLPGYS
+747 VDKNNTALLPGYS

>member
-1 MKYIIGVLCV
+1 MYLPIHAAAESLQDSTNAVLPSIPEV
-11 AYFPAHSF
+11 PNSAHQAFGSD
-19 AEQLVD
+19 Q
-25 HTNTLIPSVP
+25 
-35 ESIDGNNKYT
+35 GY
-45 QEKINGQEQN
+45 
-55 LNFIQLFLNIS
+55 IQLFLNIS
-66 INSNPSEDLFSV
+66 VNSNI
-78 KQSKDGKLYI
+78 SKDLISIRQDQDRKLYI
-88 RSGDLKTLRVKMD
+88 RSRDLKTLRLKMD
-101 EHIPDSQWVCI
+101 EHIPDNQWVCI
-112 NELKGI
+112 NDLNGI

-126 QSLNLQVP
+126 QSLNLKVP
-134 SSMLTGYSVELSGQ
+134 SDMLTGYAVDLNGQ
-148 QTTSSGLLK
+148 QVTSPHLLK

-162 AAILNYSLYHT
+162 AAILNYSLYNT
-173 ITNDESI
+173 ITNDENV
-180 FSGSAEGIFNSAL
+180 FSGSAEGIFNSAI

-199 VLYNGSNETS
+199 VLYNGSNENS

-217 LESKWQYVDPEKVRI
+217 LESKWQYVDPEKIRI
-232 YTLGDFV
+232 YTLGDFI
-239 SNSSDWGSS
+239 SNSPDWGSS

-255 WSSAYTQRG
+255 WSSAYSQRG

-390 EASTDGLSNVGT
+390 EASTDGLSNLGT

-407 LFGVG
+407 VLGIG
-412 VINADLAASQY
+412 VINADIAASQY
-423 KDENGYSALVGLE
+423 KDENGYSALIGLE

-452 FDNYFDLACVSQ
+452 FDNYFDLARVSQ
-464 IRYLK
+464 VRYLK
-469 ENQITSEP
+469 DNQSDDEP
-477 QNYLSYSALADEIIR
+477 KNYLSYSALADEIFR

-504 VYVGYNQIK
+504 VYLGYNQIK
-513 YSDNSYKLL
+513 YSDNANKLV

-534 GFYSSAYKDYEN
+534 GFYTSAYKDYEN
-546 HKDYGIY
+546 QKDYGIY
-553 FALRYTPSTR
+553 FALRYTPSSR
-563 TNAITSV
+563 VNAITSISNE
-570 SSDSGRLTY
+570 SSKTTY
-579 RQEVFVLSEPKINS
+579 RQEINGFS
-593 FGWGGYV
+593 DPQIGAFGWGGYV
-600 ERDQDAHTNNASI
+600 ERDQDANQNNASV
-613 YGSYRA
+613 YASYRA
-619 RAAYLTGRYNRIG
+619 RAAYLTGRYNRFG

-638 LSATGSLVAAAGR
+638 LSAIGSLVAAAGR

-668 GPQSQIINGGIN
+668 GPQSQILNGGVN
-680 LGTTDKS
+680 LGATDKS
-687 GRFLIPSLMPY
+687 GRFLIANLRPY
-698 RENHIYLDP
+698 MSHHIYLDP
-707 SYLPLNWNVKS
+707 SYLPLEWEVSS
-718 TDQKTVV
+718 TNQTAFV

-738 QVISGLVRI
+738 QVISGLVKL
-747 VDKNNTPLLPGYS
+747 VDQNNSPLMPGYA
-760 VRINGQ
+760 VRINDQ
-766 QDAVVGYDGEV
+766 QDGVVGYDGEV
-777 FVPNLLRQNKLE
+777 FIPNLLKQNKLE
-789 VDLLDHGSCQVNF
+789 VDLLDHGSCQVDFAYENK
-802 TYNSNQY
+802 QY
-809 STKKLG
+809 SAKKLG
-815 PYICQ
+815 PYVCR

>member
-1 MKYIIGVLCV
+1 MKYLVSALCV
-11 AYFPAHSF
+11 MYLPIHAF
-19 AEQLVD
+19 AESLQD
-25 HTNTLIPSVP
+25 NTNIALPSIPEVTNSSHQVF
-35 ESIDGNNKYT
+35 SSDKAYT
-45 QEKINGQEQN
+45 
-55 LNFIQLFLNIS
+55 QLFLKIS
-66 INSNPSEDLFSV
+66 INSNISTDLISV
-78 KQSKDGKLYI
+78 HQDQDRKLYI
-88 RSGDLKTLRVKMD
+88 RARDLKVLRVKID
-101 EHIPDSQWVCI
+101 EHTPDSQWVCI
-112 NELKGI
+112 NELKEI

-126 QSLNLQVP
+126 QSLNLQIP
-134 SSMLTGYSVELSGQ
+134 SNMLADYSVDLNGQ
-148 QTTSSGLLK
+148 QLTSPHLLK
-157 MKPLN
+157 MEPLN
-162 AAILNYSLYHT
+162 AAILNYNLYHT
-173 ITNDESI
+173 LTNDENV
-180 FSGSAEGIFNSAL
+180 FSGSAEGIFNSAI

-199 VLYNGSNETS
+199 ILYNGSNETS

-217 LESKWQYVDPEKVRI
+217 LESKWQYVDPEKIRI
-232 YTLGDFV
+232 YTLGDFI

-322 ATGQQSITKKPYYFS
+322 ATGQQSITKQAYYFS

-390 EASTDGLSNVGT
+390 EASTDGLSNLGT

-407 LFGVG
+407 LFGFG
-412 VINADLAASQY
+412 VINADIAASQY

-452 FDNYFDLACVSQ
+452 FDNYFDLARVSQ
-464 IRYLK
+464 VRYLK
-469 ENQITSEP
+469 DNQADAEP
-477 QNYLSYSALADEIIR
+477 KNYLSYSALADEILR
-492 AGINYNFYAGYG
+492 AGINYNFYEGYG
-504 VYVGYNQIK
+504 AYLGYNQIK
-513 YSDNSYKLL
+513 FSDNSYKLV

-563 TNAITSV
+563 VNTITSI
-570 SSDSGRLTY
+570 SNESGKTTY
-579 RQEVFVLSEPKINS
+579 RQEINGFS
-593 FGWGGYV
+593 DPQIGAFGWGGYV
-600 ERDQDAHTNNASI
+600 EHDQDANQNNASI
-613 YGSYRA
+613 YASYRA
-619 RAAYLTGRYNRIG
+619 RAAYLTGRYNKIG
-632 DNDQVA
+632 ENDQVA

-657 IGDGYAVVTNA
+657 IGDGYAVVINA
-668 GPQSQIINGGIN
+668 GPQSQILNGGVN
-680 LGTTDKS
+680 LGATDRT
-687 GRFLIPSLMPY
+687 GRFLISNLRPY
-698 RENHIYLDP
+698 QLHHIYLDP
-707 SYLPLNWNVKS
+707 SYLPLEWDVTS
-718 TDQKTVV
+718 TNQTAFV
-725 GYRQGTLVDFGAH
+725 GYRQGTLVGFGAH
-738 QVISGLVRI
+738 QVISGLVKL
-747 VDKNNTPLLPGYS
+747 VDSNNSALLPGYS

-766 QDAVVGYDGEV
+766 QDGVVGYDGEV
-777 FVPNLLRQNKLE
+777 FIPNLLKQNKLE

-802 TYNSNQY
+802 AYENKQY
-809 STKKLG
+809 SAKKLG
-815 PYICQ
+815 PYVCR

>member
-1 MKYIIGVLCV
+1 MKYLVSALCV
-11 AYFPAHSF
+11 MYLPIHAF
-19 AEQLVD
+19 AESLQD
-25 HTNTLIPSVP
+25 NTNAALPNIPEVTNSAFQA
-35 ESIDGNNKYT
+35 SGSDRGY
-45 QEKINGQEQN
+45 
-55 LNFIQLFLNIS
+55 IQLFLNIS
-66 INSNPSEDLFSV
+66 INSNTSTDLISV
-78 KQSKDGKLYI
+78 HQDQDKKLYV
-88 RSGDLKTLRVKMD
+88 RARDLKALRLKMD

-384 TLSGGA
+384 TLSGGV

-412 VINADLAASQY
+412 VINADIAASQY
-423 KDENGYSALVGLE
+423 KDENGYSTLIGLE
-436 GRISKNISFN
+436 GRISKNISLKIFN
-446 TSYRKV
+446 SDR
-452 FDNYFDLACVSQ
+452 F
-464 IRYLK
+464 R
-469 ENQITSEP
+469 
-477 QNYLSYSALADEIIR
+477 R
-492 AGINYNFYAGYG
+492 AY
-504 VYVGYNQIK
+504 
-513 YSDNSYKLL
+513 
-522 SANLSG
+522 
-528 SLNKNW
+528 
-534 GFYSSAYKDYEN
+534 
-546 HKDYGIY
+546 
-553 FALRYTPSTR
+553 
-563 TNAITSV
+563 
-570 SSDSGRLTY
+570 
-579 RQEVFVLSEPKINS
+579 
-593 FGWGGYV
+593 
-600 ERDQDAHTNNASI
+600 
-613 YGSYRA
+613 
-619 RAAYLTGRYNRIG
+619 
-632 DNDQVA
+632 
-638 LSATGSLVAAAGR
+638 
-651 IFAANE
+651 
-657 IGDGYAVVTNA
+657 
-668 GPQSQIINGGIN
+668 
-680 LGTTDKS
+680 
-687 GRFLIPSLMPY
+687 
-698 RENHIYLDP
+698 
-707 SYLPLNWNVKS
+707 
-718 TDQKTVV
+718 
-725 GYRQGTLVDFGAH
+725 
-738 QVISGLVRI
+738 
-747 VDKNNTPLLPGYS
+747 
-760 VRINGQ
+760 
-766 QDAVVGYDGEV
+766 
-777 FVPNLLRQNKLE
+777 
-789 VDLLDHGSCQVNF
+789 
-802 TYNSNQY
+802 
-809 STKKLG
+809 
-815 PYICQ
+815 